1 MLRKKIDDKIQ
12 ILLKNCISQNERAMF
27 LIIGDKSRDQI
38 SNLHNFYSKLNP
50 GKKLNILWCYKN
62 ELGFSNHARKKMK
75 KIKKQMNKGVFEL
88 NDENAFDLFISTADI
103 KFCYYHDT
111 QRILGTTYG
120 MLILQDFEAITP
132 NLLCRTIE
140 TVQGGGIIIFLLS
153 NMTSLKQLYTLSMD
167 VHARY
172 RTENNKDIE
181 PRFNE
186 RFILS
191 LTSCQNCL
199 VVDDELNLLPI
210 TNSMKNM
217 VSLENKIDENEENVF
232 ISKREKELND
242 LKKSLLN
249 KNPIGPLLNL
259 CKTVDQAKA
268 IMCLID
274 IISEK
279 NNKNTVSLTSGRGRG
294 KSSSMGL
301 AVASAIVYGYS
312 NIIITAPS
320 PENLKTFFE
329 FLIKGLTELNYVEH
343 KDYVVQEGTGEF
355 KGSIVNI
362 QINKNHKQTIR
373 YIMPTDILIFQMAEL
388 LIIDEAA
395 AIPLNIVKRI
405 MPDCL
410 TFMASTIQGYE
421 GTGRSLSI
429 KLIDDLRNKQSVS
442 GSRILKEISLS
453 QAIRYADN
461 DPVELWLNKL
471 LLLDATNAES
481 FEDSMED
488 PSKLELYLVNRDT
501 LFSYHKGSEAFLK
514 KIMSLFVSSHYKN
527 TPNDLQLLS
536 DAPAHKIFV
545 LCKSIDKQRK
555 SKGLPDVYC
564 AIQVCEEGGIS
575 KDVILTNNKRGLK
588 PSGDL
593 IPWTISDHYQDQEFA
608 HMTSIRIVRIV
619 CHPDCQRMG
628 YGTKALQLLSNYY
641 EGKFIKIDIDEEEE
655 DEEENKDNKEKE
667 GKKKLKPLLSKL
679 EDVKPPFIY
688 YLGTSFGLTDNLF
701 NFWNKNGYKPLYIA
715 MNSNTI
721 TGEHSCIMIKPLNE
735 GNIKTLTDINLDENN
750 DKKNIKWFQPFSI
763 DFKHRLTSL
772 LSFNF
777 NKLNIKLCL
786 SILDPP
792 ITTSTATEK
801 DEDDDDLHQKSM
813 KKDEI
818 ELFLTKFDFK
828 RMELYSRN
836 MTNYNMIIDLIPI
849 IAHLYFNKKIFVSLS
864 YIQAG
869 VLLGVG
875 LQRKSFD
882 GIAEEFNIET
892 NQLLAM
898 FNKMVKKFVT
908 YIKNIYNKD
917 IEMEEEEQNKK
928 NKEVLKTKRKE
939 YSGNILKEMQKEL
952 KGEGD
957 KINEKN
963 KETRKKYMEEKLKKM
978 EKNEIMNKKRKRDNK
993 KEKNEEDSE
1002 KDSDEDKN
1010 KDKNK
1015 NKEED
1020 SEDDDD

>member
-1 MLRKKIDDKIQ
+1 MIRKKIDDKIQ
-12 ILLKNCISQNERAMF
+12 ILLKNSISKNERSMF
-27 LIIGDKSRDQI
+27 LIIGDKGRDQI
-38 SNLHNFYSKLNP
+38 SNLHNFYSKINP

-103 KFCYYHDT
+103 KFCYYHET
-111 QRILGTTYG
+111 QRILGTTFG

-140 TVQGGGIIIFLLS
+140 TVQGGGVIIFLLS

-167 VHARY
+167 VHDRY
-172 RTENNKDIE
+172 RTEKNKDIE

-191 LTSCQNCL
+191 LTSCKNVL
-199 VVDDELNLLPI
+199 AVDDELNLLPI
-210 TNSMKNM
+210 TNNMKNM
-217 VSLENKIDENEENVF
+217 VIEEKAIDESEENIF

-242 LKKSLLN
+242 LKKSLQN

-268 IMCLID
+268 IMCLVD

-279 NNKNTVSLTSGRGRG
+279 NPKNTVSLTSGRGRG

-301 AVASAIVYGYS
+301 GVAGAVVYGYS

-329 FLIKGLTELNYVEH
+329 FLIKGLNALNYTEH
-343 KDYVVQEGTGEF
+343 KDYIIQEGTGDF
-355 KGSIVNI
+355 KGSII
-362 QINKNHKQTIR
+362 SIDIIKDHKQTIK
-373 YIMPTDILIFQMAEL
+373 YILPTDILLFQLAEL

-405 MPDCL
+405 LPDCV

-429 KLIDDLRNKQSVS
+429 KLIDEMRNNQKMS

-461 DPVELWLNKL
+461 DPIELWLNKL
-471 LLLDATNAES
+471 LILDATSAES
-481 FEDSMED
+481 FEDSLED
-488 PSKLELYLVNRDT
+488 PSKLELYMVNRDT

-527 TPNDLQLLS
+527 SPNDLQLLS
-536 DAPAHKIFV
+536 DAPSHKIFV
-545 LCKSIDKQRK
+545 LCKALDKQK
-555 SKGLPDVYC
+555 KAKGLPDIYC

-593 IPWTISDHYQDQEFA
+593 IPWTISEHYQDQEFA
-608 HMTSIRIVRIV
+608 HMTSIRIVRIA

-628 YGTKALQLLSNYY
+628 YGSKALELLSHYY
-641 EGKFIKIDIDEEEE
+641 EGKFIKLEDNEEIEESGDE
-655 DEEENKDNKEKE
+655 KEKT

-679 EDVKPPFIY
+679 EDIKPPFIY
-688 YLGTSFGLTDNLF
+688 YLGTSFGLTNTLY
-701 NFWNKNGYKPLYIA
+701 NFWQKNGYKPLYIA
-715 MNSNTI
+715 MNSNSI
-721 TGEHSCIMIKPLNE
+721 TGEHSCIMIKPINE
-735 GNIKTLTDINLDENN
+735 GNIKLLTEDINTNN
-750 DKKNIKWFQPFSI
+750 NNQKIKWFIPFSV

-786 SILDPP
+786 SILEPH
-792 ITTSTATEK
+792 ITTSTAN
-801 DEDDDDLHQKSM
+801 DDDNGNEDDIAGNKKDM
-813 KKDEI
+813 KKSEI

-836 MTNYNMIIDLIPI
+836 MTNYNMIIDLIPT
-849 IAHLYFNKKIFVSLS
+849 IANLYFNKKIYVPLS

-882 GIAEEFNIET
+882 EIVQEFNIEI

-898 FNKMVKKFVT
+898 FNKMVKKFVN
-908 YIKNIYNKD
+908 YIKNVYQKD
-917 IEMEEEEQNKK
+917 IEMEEEKDYAE
-928 NKEVLKTKRKE
+928 NKEILKTKNEFGK
-939 YSGNILKEMQKEL
+939 NILKEMQKEL

-957 KINEKN
+957 KIIEKDR
-963 KETRKKYMEEKLKKM
+963 ETKKKYMEEKLKKM
-978 EKNEIMNKKRKRDNK
+978 EQKQELTKKKRKREKTKEKENNDDK
-993 KEKNEEDSE
+993 KEKE
-1002 KDSDEDKN
+1002 KDSESGMSD
-1010 KDKNK
+1010 
-1015 NKEED
+1015 
-1020 SEDDDD
+1020 

>member
-1 MLRKKIDDKIQ
+1 MIRKKIDDKIQ
-12 ILLKNCISQNERAMF
+12 ILLKNSISKNERSMF
-27 LIIGDKSRDQI
+27 LIIGDKGRDQI
-38 SNLHNFYSKLNP
+38 SNLHNFYSQINP
-50 GKKLNILWCYKN
+50 GKKLNILWCYKS

-103 KFCYYHDT
+103 KFCYYNET
-111 QRILGTTYG
+111 QRILGTTFG

-140 TVQGGGIIIFLLS
+140 TVQGGGVIIFLLS

-167 VHARY
+167 VHDRY
-172 RTENNKDIE
+172 RTEKNKDIE

-191 LTSCQNCL
+191 LTSCTNVL
-199 VVDDELNLLPI
+199 AVDDELNLLPI
-210 TNSMKNM
+210 TDNMKNM
-217 VSLENKIDENEENVF
+217 SIQEKTIDEEEENIF

-242 LKKSLLN
+242 LKKTLQS

-268 IMCLID
+268 IMLLID

-279 NNKNTVSLTSGRGRG
+279 NPKNTVSLTSGRGRG

-301 AVASAIVYGYS
+301 AVAGGVVYGYS

-329 FLIKGLTELNYVEH
+329 FLIKGLNVLNYVEH
-343 KDYVVQEGTGEF
+343 KDYTIQEGTGEF
-355 KGSIVNI
+355 KGSII
-362 QINKNHKQTIR
+362 SIDINKNHKQTIR
-373 YIMPTDILIFQMAEL
+373 YILPTDILLFQLAEL

-405 MPDCL
+405 LPDCV

-429 KLIDDLRNKQSVS
+429 KLIDEMRNNQKMS
-442 GSRILKEISLS
+442 GSRILKEISLN

-461 DPVELWLNKL
+461 DPIELWLNKL
-471 LLLDATNAES
+471 LILDATSAES

-527 TPNDLQLLS
+527 SPNDLQLLS
-536 DAPAHKIFV
+536 DAPSHKIFV
-545 LCKSIDKQRK
+545 LCKSLDKQK
-555 SKGLPDVYC
+555 KAKGLPDIYC

-608 HMTSIRIVRIV
+608 KMTSIRVVRIA

-628 YGTKALQLLSNYY
+628 YGSKALELLSQYY
-641 EGKFIKIDIDEEEE
+641 EGKFFKLDE
-655 DEEENKDNKEKE
+655 DEEMEESNEEKK

-679 EDVKPPFIY
+679 EDIKPPFIY
-688 YLGTSFGLTDNLF
+688 YLGTSFGLTNNLY
-701 NFWNKNGYKPLYIA
+701 NFWQKNGYKPLYIA
-715 MNSNTI
+715 MNSNSI

-735 GNIKTLTDINLDENN
+735 GNIKLLTEDISNN
-750 DKKNIKWFQPFSI
+750 NNQRIKWFNPFSV

-786 SILDPP
+786 SLLEPP
-792 ITTSTATEK
+792 ITTSTANDK
-801 DEDDDDLHQKSM
+801 DDNDNDDDNSENKKDM
-813 KKDEI
+813 KKNEI

-849 IAHLYFNKKIFVSLS
+849 IANLYFNKKIFVPLS

-875 LQRKSFD
+875 LQRKNFD
-882 GIAEEFNIET
+882 EIVQEFNIEIS
-892 NQLLAM
+892 QLLAM

-908 YIKNIYNKD
+908 YIKNIYQKD
-917 IEMEEEEQNKK
+917 IEMEEEKDNEK
-928 NKEVLKTKRKE
+928 NKEILKTKKNE
-939 YSGNILKEMQKEL
+939 FSGNILKEMQKEL

-957 KINEKN
+957 KIIEKDR
-963 KETRKKYMEEKLKKM
+963 ETRKKYMEEKLKKM
-978 EKNEIMNKKRKRDNK
+978 EKKEEMTKKKRKREK
-993 KEKNEEDSE
+993 TKNED
-1002 KDSDEDKN
+1002 DNDK
-1010 KDKNK
+1010 
-1015 NKEED
+1015 
-1020 SEDDDD
+1020 EDDKSD

>member
-1 MLRKKIDDKIQ
+1 MIRKKIDDKIQ
-12 ILLKNCISQNERAMF
+12 ILLKNSISKNERSMF
-27 LIIGDKSRDQI
+27 LIIGDKGRDQI
-38 SNLHNFYSKLNP
+38 SNLHNFYSQINP
-50 GKKLNILWCYKN
+50 GKKLNILWCYKS

-103 KFCYYHDT
+103 KFCYYNET
-111 QRILGTTYG
+111 QRILGSTFG

-140 TVQGGGIIIFLLS
+140 TVQGGGVIIFLLS

-167 VHARY
+167 VHDRY
-172 RTENNKDIE
+172 RTEKNKDIE

-191 LTSCQNCL
+191 LTSCTNVL
-199 VVDDELNLLPI
+199 AVDDELNLLPI
-210 TNSMKNM
+210 TDNMKNM
-217 VSLENKIDENEENVF
+217 SIQEKTIDEEEENIF

-242 LKKSLLN
+242 LKKTLQS

-268 IMCLID
+268 IMLLID

-279 NNKNTVSLTSGRGRG
+279 NPKNTVSLTSGRGRG

-301 AVASAIVYGYS
+301 AVAGGVVYGYS

-329 FLIKGLTELNYVEH
+329 FLIKGLNVLNYVEH
-343 KDYVVQEGTGEF
+343 KDYTIQEGTGEF
-355 KGSIVNI
+355 KGSII
-362 QINKNHKQTIR
+362 SIDIIKNHKQTIR
-373 YIMPTDILIFQMAEL
+373 YILPTDILLFQLAEL

-395 AIPLNIVKRI
+395 AIPLNIVKKI
-405 MPDCL
+405 LPDCV

-429 KLIDDLRNKQSVS
+429 KLIDEMRNNQKMS
-442 GSRILKEISLS
+442 GSRILKEISLN

-461 DPVELWLNKL
+461 DPIELWLNKL
-471 LLLDATNAES
+471 LILDATSAES

-527 TPNDLQLLS
+527 SPNDLQLLS
-536 DAPAHKIFV
+536 DAPSHKIFV
-545 LCKSIDKQRK
+545 LCKSLDKQK
-555 SKGLPDVYC
+555 KAKGLPDIYC

-608 HMTSIRIVRIV
+608 KMTSIRVVRIA

-628 YGTKALQLLSNYY
+628 YGSKALELLSQYY
-641 EGKFIKIDIDEEEE
+641 EGKFFKLDE
-655 DEEENKDNKEKE
+655 DEEMEESNEEKK

-679 EDVKPPFIY
+679 EDIKPPFIY
-688 YLGTSFGLTDNLF
+688 YLGTSFGLTNNLY
-701 NFWNKNGYKPLYIA
+701 NFWHKNGYKPLYIA
-715 MNSNTI
+715 MNSNSI

-735 GNIKTLTDINLDENN
+735 GNIKLLTEDISNN
-750 DKKNIKWFQPFSI
+750 NNQKIKWFNPFSV

-786 SILDPP
+786 SLLEPP
-792 ITTSTATEK
+792 ITTSTANDK
-801 DEDDDDLHQKSM
+801 DDNDNDDDNSENKKDM
-813 KKDEI
+813 KKNEI

-849 IAHLYFNKKIFVSLS
+849 IANLYFNKKIFVPLS

-875 LQRKSFD
+875 LQRKNFD
-882 GIAEEFNIET
+882 EIVQEFNIEIK
-892 NQLLAM
+892 QLLAM

-908 YIKNIYNKD
+908 YIKNIYQKD
-917 IEMEEEEQNKK
+917 IEMEEEKDNEK
-928 NKEVLKTKRKE
+928 NKEILKTKKNE
-939 YSGNILKEMQKEL
+939 FSGNILKEMQKEL

-957 KINEKN
+957 KIIEKDR
-963 KETRKKYMEEKLKKM
+963 ETRKKYMEEKLKKM
-978 EKNEIMNKKRKRDNK
+978 EKKEEMTKKKRKREK
-993 KEKNEEDSE
+993 TKNED
-1002 KDSDEDKN
+1002 DNDK
-1010 KDKNK
+1010 
-1015 NKEED
+1015 
-1020 SEDDDD
+1020 EDDKSD

>member
-1 MLRKKIDDKIQ
+1 MIRKKIDDKIQ
-12 ILLKNCISQNERAMF
+12 ILLKNSISKNERSMF
-27 LIIGDKSRDQI
+27 LIIGDKGRDQI
-38 SNLHNFYSKLNP
+38 SNLHNFYSQINP

-103 KFCYYHDT
+103 KFCYYHET
-111 QRILGTTYG
+111 QRILGTTFG

-140 TVQGGGIIIFLLS
+140 TVQGGGVIIFLLS

-167 VHARY
+167 VHDRY
-172 RTENNKDIE
+172 RTEKNKDIE

-191 LTSCQNCL
+191 LTSCKNVL
-199 VVDDELNLLPI
+199 AVDDELNLLPI
-210 TNSMKNM
+210 TNNMKNM
-217 VSLENKIDENEENVF
+217 VIEEKAIDESEENIF

-242 LKKSLLN
+242 LKKSLQN
-249 KNPIGPLLNL
+249 KNPIGSLLNL

-268 IMCLID
+268 IMCLVD

-279 NNKNTVSLTSGRGRG
+279 NPKNTVSLTSGRGRG

-301 AVASAIVYGYS
+301 GVAGAVVYGYS

-329 FLIKGLTELNYVEH
+329 FLIKGLNALNYTEH
-343 KDYVVQEGTGEF
+343 KDYIIQEGTGDF
-355 KGSIVNI
+355 KGSII
-362 QINKNHKQTIR
+362 SIDIIKDHKQTIK
-373 YIMPTDILIFQMAEL
+373 YILPTDILLFQLAEL

-405 MPDCL
+405 LPDCV

-429 KLIDDLRNKQSVS
+429 KLIDEMRNNQKMS

-461 DPVELWLNKL
+461 DPIELWLNKL
-471 LLLDATNAES
+471 LILDATSAES
-481 FEDSMED
+481 FEDSLED
-488 PSKLELYLVNRDT
+488 PSKLELYMVNRDT

-527 TPNDLQLLS
+527 SPNDLQLLS
-536 DAPAHKIFV
+536 DAPSHKIFV
-545 LCKSIDKQRK
+545 LCKALDKQK
-555 SKGLPDVYC
+555 KAKGLPDIYC

-593 IPWTISDHYQDQEFA
+593 IPWTISEHYQDQEFA
-608 HMTSIRIVRIV
+608 HMTSIRIVRIA

-628 YGTKALQLLSNYY
+628 YGSKALELLSHYY
-641 EGKFIKIDIDEEEE
+641 EGKFIKLDDDEEIEE
-655 DEEENKDNKEKE
+655 SGDEKEKT

-679 EDVKPPFIY
+679 EDIKPPFIY
-688 YLGTSFGLTDNLF
+688 YLGTSFGLTNTLY
-701 NFWNKNGYKPLYIA
+701 NFWQKNGYKPLYIA
-715 MNSNTI
+715 MNSNSI
-721 TGEHSCIMIKPLNE
+721 TGEHSCIMIKPINE
-735 GNIKTLTDINLDENN
+735 GNIKLLTEDINTNN
-750 DKKNIKWFQPFSI
+750 NNQKIKWFIPFSV

-786 SILDPP
+786 SILEPH
-792 ITTSTATEK
+792 ITTSTAN
-801 DEDDDDLHQKSM
+801 DDDNGNEDDIAGNKKDM
-813 KKDEI
+813 KKSEI

-836 MTNYNMIIDLIPI
+836 MTNYNMIIDLIPT
-849 IAHLYFNKKIFVSLS
+849 IANLYFNKKIYVPLS

-882 GIAEEFNIET
+882 EIVQEFNIEI

-898 FNKMVKKFVT
+898 FNKMVKKFVN
-908 YIKNIYNKD
+908 YIKNIYQKD
-917 IEMEEEEQNKK
+917 IEMEEEKDYAE
-928 NKEVLKTKRKE
+928 NKEILKTKNEFGK
-939 YSGNILKEMQKEL
+939 NILKEMQKEL

-957 KINEKN
+957 KIIEKDR
-963 KETRKKYMEEKLKKM
+963 ETKKKYMEEKLKKM
-978 EKNEIMNKKRKRDNK
+978 EQKQELTKKKRKREKTQEKENNDDK
-993 KEKNEEDSE
+993 KEKE
-1002 KDSDEDKN
+1002 KDSESGMSD
-1010 KDKNK
+1010 
-1015 NKEED
+1015 
-1020 SEDDDD
+1020 

>member
-1 MLRKKIDDKIQ
+1 MIRKKIDDKIQ
-12 ILLKNCISQNERAMF
+12 ILFKNSISRNERSMF
-27 LIIGDKSRDQI
+27 LIIGDKGRDQV
-38 SNLHNFYSKLNP
+38 SNLHNFYSQLNP

-88 NDENAFDLFISTADI
+88 NDDNAFDLFISTADI
-103 KFCYYHDT
+103 KFCYYHET
-111 QRILGTTYG
+111 QRILGTTFG

-140 TVQGGGIIIFLLS
+140 TVQGGGVIIFLLS

-167 VHARY
+167 VHDRY
-172 RTENNKDIE
+172 RTEKNKDIE

-191 LTSCQNCL
+191 LTSCKNVL
-199 VVDDELNLLPI
+199 AVDDELNLLPI
-210 TNSMKNM
+210 TNNMKNM
-217 VSLENKIDENEENVF
+217 VIEEKAIDESEENIF

-242 LKKSLLN
+242 LKKSLQN

-268 IMCLID
+268 IMCLVD

-279 NNKNTVSLTSGRGRG
+279 NPKNTVSLTSGRGRG

-301 AVASAIVYGYS
+301 GVAGAVVYGYS

-329 FLIKGLTELNYVEH
+329 FLIKGLNALNYTEH
-343 KDYVVQEGTGEF
+343 KDYIIQEGTGDF
-355 KGSIVNI
+355 KGSII
-362 QINKNHKQTIR
+362 SIDIIKDHKQTIK
-373 YIMPTDILIFQMAEL
+373 YILPTDILLFQLAEL

-405 MPDCL
+405 LPDCV

-429 KLIDDLRNKQSVS
+429 KLIDEMRNNQKMS

-461 DPVELWLNKL
+461 DPIELWLNKL
-471 LLLDATNAES
+471 LILDATSAES
-481 FEDSMED
+481 FEDSLED
-488 PSKLELYLVNRDT
+488 PSKLELYMVNRDT

-527 TPNDLQLLS
+527 SPNDLQLLS
-536 DAPAHKIFV
+536 DAPSHKIFV
-545 LCKSIDKQRK
+545 LCKALDKQK
-555 SKGLPDVYC
+555 KAKGLPDIYC

-593 IPWTISDHYQDQEFA
+593 IPWTISEHYQDQEFA
-608 HMTSIRIVRIV
+608 HMTSIRIVRIA

-628 YGTKALQLLSNYY
+628 YGSKALELLSHYY
-641 EGKFIKIDIDEEEE
+641 EGKFIKLEDNEEIEESGDE
-655 DEEENKDNKEKE
+655 KEKT

-679 EDVKPPFIY
+679 EDIKPPFIY
-688 YLGTSFGLTDNLF
+688 YLGTSFGLTNTLY
-701 NFWNKNGYKPLYIA
+701 NFWQKNGYKPLYIA
-715 MNSNTI
+715 MNSNSI
-721 TGEHSCIMIKPLNE
+721 TGEHSCIMIKPINE
-735 GNIKTLTDINLDENN
+735 GNIKLLTEDINTNN
-750 DKKNIKWFQPFSI
+750 NNQKIKWFIPFSV

-786 SILDPP
+786 SILEPH
-792 ITTSTATEK
+792 ITTSTAN
-801 DEDDDDLHQKSM
+801 DDDNGNEDDIAGNKKDM
-813 KKDEI
+813 KKSEI

-836 MTNYNMIIDLIPI
+836 MTNYNMIIDLIPT
-849 IAHLYFNKKIFVSLS
+849 IANLYFNKKIYVPLS

-882 GIAEEFNIET
+882 EIVQEFNIEI

-898 FNKMVKKFVT
+898 FNKMVKKFVN
-908 YIKNIYNKD
+908 YIKNIYQKD
-917 IEMEEEEQNKK
+917 IEMEEEKDYAE
-928 NKEVLKTKRKE
+928 NKEILKTKNEFGK
-939 YSGNILKEMQKEL
+939 NILKEMQKEL

-957 KINEKN
+957 KIIEKDR
-963 KETRKKYMEEKLKKM
+963 ETKKKYMEEKLKKM
-978 EKNEIMNKKRKRDNK
+978 EQKQELTKKKRKREKTKEKENNDDK
-993 KEKNEEDSE
+993 KEKE
-1002 KDSDEDKN
+1002 KDSESGMSD
-1010 KDKNK
+1010 
-1015 NKEED
+1015 
-1020 SEDDDD
+1020 

>member
-1 MLRKKIDDKIQ
+1 MIRKKIDDKIQ
-12 ILLKNCISQNERAMF
+12 ILLKNSISKNERSMF
-27 LIIGDKSRDQI
+27 LIIGDKGRDQI
-38 SNLHNFYSKLNP
+38 SNLHNFYSQINP

-103 KFCYYHDT
+103 KFCYYHET
-111 QRILGTTYG
+111 QRILGTTFG

-140 TVQGGGIIIFLLS
+140 TVQGGGVIIFLLS

-167 VHARY
+167 VHDRY
-172 RTENNKDIE
+172 RTEKNKDIE

-191 LTSCQNCL
+191 LTSCKNVL
-199 VVDDELNLLPI
+199 AVDDELNLLPI
-210 TNSMKNM
+210 TNNMKNM
-217 VSLENKIDENEENVF
+217 VIEEKAIDESEENIF

-242 LKKSLLN
+242 LKKSLQN

-268 IMCLID
+268 IMCLVD

-279 NNKNTVSLTSGRGRG
+279 NPKNTVSLTSGRGRG

-301 AVASAIVYGYS
+301 GVAGAVVYGYS

-329 FLIKGLTELNYVEH
+329 FLIKGLNALNYTEH
-343 KDYVVQEGTGEF
+343 KDYIIQEGTGDF
-355 KGSIVNI
+355 KGSII
-362 QINKNHKQTIR
+362 SIDIIKDHKQTIK
-373 YIMPTDILIFQMAEL
+373 YILPTDILLFQLAEL

-405 MPDCL
+405 LPDCV

-429 KLIDDLRNKQSVS
+429 KLIDEMRNNQKMS

-461 DPVELWLNKL
+461 DPIELWLNKL
-471 LLLDATNAES
+471 LILDATSAES
-481 FEDSMED
+481 FEDSLED
-488 PSKLELYLVNRDT
+488 PSKLELYMVNRDT

-527 TPNDLQLLS
+527 SPNDLQLLS
-536 DAPAHKIFV
+536 DAPSHKIFV
-545 LCKSIDKQRK
+545 LCKALDKQK
-555 SKGLPDVYC
+555 KAKGLPDIYC

-593 IPWTISDHYQDQEFA
+593 IPWTISEHYQDQEFA
-608 HMTSIRIVRIV
+608 HMTSIRIVRIA

-628 YGTKALQLLSNYY
+628 YGSKALELLSHYY
-641 EGKFIKIDIDEEEE
+641 EGKFIKLDDDEEIEE
-655 DEEENKDNKEKE
+655 SGDEKEKT

-679 EDVKPPFIY
+679 EDIKPPFIY
-688 YLGTSFGLTDNLF
+688 YLGTSFGLTNTLY
-701 NFWNKNGYKPLYIA
+701 NFWQKNGYKPLYIA
-715 MNSNTI
+715 MNSNSI
-721 TGEHSCIMIKPLNE
+721 TGEHSCIMMKPLNE
-735 GNIKTLTDINLDENN
+735 GNIKLLTEDINTNN
-750 DKKNIKWFQPFSI
+750 INQKIKWFIPFSV

-786 SILDPP
+786 SILEPH
-792 ITTSTATEK
+792 ITTSTAN
-801 DEDDDDLHQKSM
+801 DDDNGNEDDIAGNKKDM
-813 KKDEI
+813 KKSEI

-836 MTNYNMIIDLIPI
+836 MTNYNMIIDLIPT
-849 IAHLYFNKKIFVSLS
+849 IANLYFNKKIYVPLS

-882 GIAEEFNIET
+882 EIVQEFNIEI

-898 FNKMVKKFVT
+898 FNKMVKKFVN
-908 YIKNIYNKD
+908 YIKNVYQKD
-917 IEMEEEEQNKK
+917 IEMEEEKDYAE
-928 NKEVLKTKRKE
+928 NKEILKTKNEFGK
-939 YSGNILKEMQKEL
+939 NILKEMQKEL

-957 KINEKN
+957 KIIEKDR
-963 KETRKKYMEEKLKKM
+963 ETKKKYMEEKLKKM
-978 EKNEIMNKKRKRDNK
+978 EQKQELTKKKRKREKTKEKENNDDK
-993 KEKNEEDSE
+993 KEKE
-1002 KDSDEDKN
+1002 KDSESDMSD
-1010 KDKNK
+1010 
-1015 NKEED
+1015 
-1020 SEDDDD
+1020 

>member
-1 MLRKKIDDKIQ
+1 MIRKKIDDKIQ
-12 ILLKNCISQNERAMF
+12 ILLKNCISRNERAMF
-27 LIIGDKSRDQI
+27 LIIGDKGRDQI

-62 ELGFSNHARKKMK
+62 ELAFSNHARKKMR

-103 KFCYYHDT
+103 KFCYYHET
-111 QRILGTTYG
+111 QRILGTTFG

-140 TVQGGGIIIFLLS
+140 TVQGGGIIVFLLS

-217 VSLENKIDENEENVF
+217 VSLEKNIDEKEENVF
-232 ISKREKELND
+232 ITEREKELND

-259 CKTVDQAKA
+259 CKTVDQAKS

-274 IISEK
+274 TISEK
-279 NNKNTVSLTSGRGRG
+279 NNKNTVSITSGRGRG

-301 AVASAIVYGYS
+301 AVASSIVYGYS
-312 NIIITAPS
+312 NIIVTAPS

-329 FLIKGLTELNYVEH
+329 FLIKGLNELNFVEH
-343 KDYVVQEGTGEF
+343 KDYIIQEGTGEF

-362 QINKNHKQTIR
+362 QINRNHKQTIR
-373 YIMPTDILIFQMAEL
+373 YILPTDILIFQMAEL

-429 KLIDDLRNKQSVS
+429 KLIDDLRSKQSMS
-442 GSRILKEISLS
+442 GSRILKEISLT

-471 LLLDATNAES
+471 LLLDATNADS
-481 FEDSMED
+481 FEDSLED
-488 PSKLELYLVNRDT
+488 PNKLELYLVNRDT

-608 HMTSIRIVRIV
+608 HMTSIRVVRIA

-628 YGTKALQLLSNYY
+628 YGTKALQLLSQYY
-641 EGKFIKIDIDEEEE
+641 EGKFIKIDADEN
-655 DEEENKDNKEKE
+655 EENEDNNKDKEKE

-679 EDVKPPFIY
+679 EDIKPPFIY
-688 YLGTSFGLTDNLF
+688 YLGTSFGLTNNLY

-735 GNIKTLTDINLDENN
+735 GNIKTLTEINLDEEENN
-750 DKKNIKWFQPFSI
+750 KKNIKWFIPFST

-792 ITTSTATEK
+792 ITTSTAVEK
-801 DEDDDDLHQKSM
+801 NENEENQSVEKSM
-813 KKDEI
+813 NKSEI
-818 ELFLTKFDFK
+818 ELFITKFDFK

-882 GIAEEFNIET
+882 NIAEEFNIES

-898 FNKMVKKFVT
+898 FNKMVKKFVS
-908 YIKNIYNKD
+908 YIKNIYQKN
-917 IEMEEEEQNKK
+917 IEIEDEEQNKK
-928 NKEVLKTKRKE
+928 NKEVLKTKQNE
-939 YSGNILKEMQKEL
+939 YNGNILKEMQKEL

-957 KINEKN
+957 KIIKKD
-963 KETRKKYMEEKLKKM
+963 KETKKKYMEEKLKKL
-978 EKNEIMNKKRKRDNK
+978 EKMEIMNKKRKRDKK
-993 KEKNEEDSE
+993 KEEKESESEED
-1002 KDSDEDKN
+1002 DKN
-1010 KDKNK
+1010 KDD
-1015 NKEED
+1015 E
-1020 SEDDDD
+1020 SED

>member
-1 MLRKKIDDKIQ
+1 MIRKKIDDKIQ
-12 ILLKNCISQNERAMF
+12 ILLKNSISKNERSMF
-27 LIIGDKSRDQI
+27 LIIGDKGRDQI
-38 SNLHNFYSKLNP
+38 SNLHNFYSQINP
-50 GKKLNILWCYKN
+50 GKKLNILWCYKS

-103 KFCYYHDT
+103 KFCYYNET
-111 QRILGTTYG
+111 QRILGSTFG

-140 TVQGGGIIIFLLS
+140 TVQGGGVIIFLLS

-167 VHARY
+167 VHDRY
-172 RTENNKDIE
+172 RTEKNKDIE

-191 LTSCQNCL
+191 LTSCTNVL
-199 VVDDELNLLPI
+199 AVDDELNLLPI
-210 TNSMKNM
+210 TDNMKNM
-217 VSLENKIDENEENVF
+217 SIQEKTIDEEEENIF

-242 LKKSLLN
+242 LKKTLQS

-268 IMCLID
+268 IMLLID

-279 NNKNTVSLTSGRGRG
+279 NPKNTVSLTSGRGRG

-301 AVASAIVYGYS
+301 AVAGGVVYGYS

-329 FLIKGLTELNYVEH
+329 FLIKGLNVLNYVEH
-343 KDYVVQEGTGEF
+343 KDYTIQEGTGEF
-355 KGSIVNI
+355 KGSII
-362 QINKNHKQTIR
+362 SIDIIKNHKQTIR
-373 YIMPTDILIFQMAEL
+373 YILPTDILLFQLAEL

-405 MPDCL
+405 LPDCV

-429 KLIDDLRNKQSVS
+429 KLIDEMRNNQKMS
-442 GSRILKEISLS
+442 GSRILKEISLN

-461 DPVELWLNKL
+461 DPIELWLNKL
-471 LLLDATNAES
+471 LILDATSAES

-527 TPNDLQLLS
+527 SPNDLQLLS
-536 DAPAHKIFV
+536 DAPSHKIFV
-545 LCKSIDKQRK
+545 LCKSLDKQK
-555 SKGLPDVYC
+555 KAKGLPDIYC

-608 HMTSIRIVRIV
+608 KMTSIRVVRIA

-628 YGTKALQLLSNYY
+628 YGSKALELLSQYY
-641 EGKFIKIDIDEEEE
+641 EGKFFKLDE
-655 DEEENKDNKEKE
+655 DEEMEESNEEKK

-679 EDVKPPFIY
+679 EDIKPPFIY
-688 YLGTSFGLTDNLF
+688 YLGTSFGLTNNLY
-701 NFWNKNGYKPLYIA
+701 NFWQKNGYKPLYIA
-715 MNSNTI
+715 MNSNSI

-735 GNIKTLTDINLDENN
+735 GNIKLLTEDISNN
-750 DKKNIKWFQPFSI
+750 NNQRIKWFNPFSA

-786 SILDPP
+786 SLLEPP
-792 ITTSTATEK
+792 ITTSTANDK
-801 DEDDDDLHQKSM
+801 DDNDNDDDNSENKKIM
-813 KKDEI
+813 KKNEI

-849 IAHLYFNKKIFVSLS
+849 IANLYFNKKIFVPLS

-875 LQRKSFD
+875 LQRKNFD
-882 GIAEEFNIET
+882 EIVQEFNIEIS
-892 NQLLAM
+892 QLLAM

-908 YIKNIYNKD
+908 YIKNIYQKD
-917 IEMEEEEQNKK
+917 IEMEEEKDNEK
-928 NKEVLKTKRKE
+928 NKEILKTKKNE
-939 YSGNILKEMQKEL
+939 FSGNILKEMQKEL

-957 KINEKN
+957 KIIEKDR
-963 KETRKKYMEEKLKKM
+963 ETRKKYMEEKLKK
-978 EKNEIMNKKRKRDNK
+978 NGKKRRND
-993 KEKNEEDSE
+993 
-1002 KDSDEDKN
+1002 
-1010 KDKNK
+1010 
-1015 NKEED
+1015 
-1020 SEDDDD
+1020 

>member
-1 MLRKKIDDKIQ
+1 
-12 ILLKNCISQNERAMF
+12 
-27 LIIGDKSRDQI
+27 
-38 SNLHNFYSKLNP
+38 
-50 GKKLNILWCYKN
+50 
-62 ELGFSNHARKKMK
+62 
-75 KIKKQMNKGVFEL
+75 
-88 NDENAFDLFISTADI
+88 
-103 KFCYYHDT
+103 
-111 QRILGTTYG
+111 
-120 MLILQDFEAITP
+120 
-132 NLLCRTIE
+132 
-140 TVQGGGIIIFLLS
+140 
-153 NMTSLKQLYTLSMD
+153 MD
-167 VHARY
+167 VHDRY
-172 RTENNKDIE
+172 RTEKNKDIE

-191 LTSCQNCL
+191 LTSCKNVL
-199 VVDDELNLLPI
+199 AVDDELNLLPI
-210 TNSMKNM
+210 TDNMKNM
-217 VSLENKIDENEENVF
+217 VIQEKTIDEEEENIF

-242 LKKSLLN
+242 LKKSLQT

-268 IMCLID
+268 IMLLID

-279 NNKNTVSLTSGRGRG
+279 NPKNTVSLTSGRGRG

-301 AVASAIVYGYS
+301 AVAGGVVYGYS

-329 FLIKGLTELNYVEH
+329 FLIKGLNVLNYVEH
-343 KDYVVQEGTGEF
+343 KDYIIQEGTGDF
-355 KGSIVNI
+355 KGSII
-362 QINKNHKQTIR
+362 SIDIIKNHKQTIK
-373 YIMPTDILIFQMAEL
+373 YILPTDILLFQLAEL

-405 MPDCL
+405 LPDCV

-429 KLIDDLRNKQSVS
+429 KLIDEMRNNQKMS
-442 GSRILKEISLS
+442 GARILKEISLS

-471 LLLDATNAES
+471 LILDATSAES

-527 TPNDLQLLS
+527 SPNDLQLLS
-536 DAPAHKIFV
+536 DAPSHKIFV
-545 LCKSIDKQRK
+545 LCKSLDKQK
-555 SKGLPDVYC
+555 KAKGLPDIYV

-575 KDVILTNNKRGLK
+575 KDVIISNNKRGLK

-608 HMTSIRIVRIV
+608 KMTSIRVVRIA

-628 YGTKALQLLSNYY
+628 YGSKALDLLSQYY
-641 EGKFIKIDIDEEEE
+641 EGKFFKLDEE
-655 DEEENKDNKEKE
+655 DEEMEESNDEKK

-688 YLGTSFGLTDNLF
+688 YLGTSFGLTNNLY
-701 NFWNKNGYKPLYIA
+701 NFWQKNGYKPLYIA
-715 MNSNTI
+715 MNSNSI

-735 GNIKTLTDINLDENN
+735 GNIKLLTEDVNN
-750 DKKNIKWFQPFSI
+750 TNQKVKWFNPFSV

-786 SILDPP
+786 SLLEPP
-792 ITTSTATEK
+792 ITTSTANDKDDIEN
-801 DEDDDDLHQKSM
+801 DEDNSENKKDM
-813 KKDEI
+813 KKNEI

-849 IAHLYFNKKIFVSLS
+849 IAHLYFNKKIFVPLS

-875 LQRKSFD
+875 LQRKNFD
-882 GIAEEFNIET
+882 EIVQEFNIEI

-898 FNKMVKKFVT
+898 FNKMVKKFVG
-908 YIKNIYNKD
+908 YIKNIYQKD
-917 IEMEEEEQNKK
+917 IEIEEEKDNEK
-928 NKEVLKTKRKE
+928 NKEILKTKKNE
-939 YSGNILKEMQKEL
+939 FGGNILKEMQKEL

-957 KINEKN
+957 KIIEKDR
-963 KETRKKYMEEKLKKM
+963 ETRKKYMEEKLKKM
-978 EKNEIMNKKRKRDNK
+978 EKKEEMTKKKRKR
-993 KEKNEEDSE
+993 EKT
-1002 KDSDEDKN
+1002 KN
-1010 KDKNK
+1010 
-1015 NKEED
+1015 
-1020 SEDDDD
+1020 EDDDIDNDKSD

>member
-1 MLRKKIDDKIQ
+1 MIRKKIDDKIQ
-12 ILLKNCISQNERAMF
+12 ILLKNSISKNERSMF
-27 LIIGDKSRDQI
+27 LIIGDKGRDQI
-38 SNLHNFYSKLNP
+38 SNLHNFYSQINP
-50 GKKLNILWCYKN
+50 GKKLNILWCYKS

-103 KFCYYHDT
+103 KFCYYNET
-111 QRILGTTYG
+111 QRILGSTFG

-140 TVQGGGIIIFLLS
+140 TVQGGGVIIFLLS

-167 VHARY
+167 VHDRY
-172 RTENNKDIE
+172 RTEKNKDIE

-191 LTSCQNCL
+191 LTSCTNVL
-199 VVDDELNLLPI
+199 AVDDELNLLPI
-210 TNSMKNM
+210 TDNMKNM
-217 VSLENKIDENEENVF
+217 SIQEKTIDEEEENIF

-242 LKKSLLN
+242 LKKTLQS

-268 IMCLID
+268 IMLLID

-279 NNKNTVSLTSGRGRG
+279 NPKNTVSLTSGRGRG

-301 AVASAIVYGYS
+301 AVAGGVVYGYS

-329 FLIKGLTELNYVEH
+329 FLIKGLNVLNYVEH
-343 KDYVVQEGTGEF
+343 KDYTIQEGTGEF
-355 KGSIVNI
+355 KGSII
-362 QINKNHKQTIR
+362 SIDIIKNHKQTIR
-373 YIMPTDILIFQMAEL
+373 YILPTDILLFQLAEL

-405 MPDCL
+405 LPDCV

-429 KLIDDLRNKQSVS
+429 KLIDEMRNNQKMS
-442 GSRILKEISLS
+442 GSRILKEISLN

-461 DPVELWLNKL
+461 DPIELWLNKL
-471 LLLDATNAES
+471 LILDATSAES

-527 TPNDLQLLS
+527 SPNDLQLLS
-536 DAPAHKIFV
+536 DAPSHKIFV
-545 LCKSIDKQRK
+545 LCKSLDKQK
-555 SKGLPDVYC
+555 KAKGLPDIYC

-608 HMTSIRIVRIV
+608 KMTSIRVVRIA

-628 YGTKALQLLSNYY
+628 YGSKALELLSQYY
-641 EGKFIKIDIDEEEE
+641 EGKFFKLDE
-655 DEEENKDNKEKE
+655 DEEMEESNEEKK

-679 EDVKPPFIY
+679 EDIKPPFIY
-688 YLGTSFGLTDNLF
+688 YLGTSFGLTNNLY
-701 NFWNKNGYKPLYIA
+701 NFWQKNGYKPLYIA
-715 MNSNTI
+715 MNSNSI

-735 GNIKTLTDINLDENN
+735 GNIKLLTEDISNN
-750 DKKNIKWFQPFSI
+750 NNQRIKWFNPFSV

-786 SILDPP
+786 SLLEPP
-792 ITTSTATEK
+792 ITTSTANDK
-801 DEDDDDLHQKSM
+801 DDNDNDDDNSENKKIM
-813 KKDEI
+813 KKNEI

-849 IAHLYFNKKIFVSLS
+849 IANLYFNKKIFVPLS

-875 LQRKSFD
+875 LQRKNFD
-882 GIAEEFNIET
+882 EIVQEFNIEIK
-892 NQLLAM
+892 QLLAM

-908 YIKNIYNKD
+908 YIKNIYQKD
-917 IEMEEEEQNKK
+917 IEMEEEKDNEK
-928 NKEVLKTKRKE
+928 NKEILKTKKNE
-939 YSGNILKEMQKEL
+939 FSGNILKEMQKEL

-957 KINEKN
+957 KIIEKDR
-963 KETRKKYMEEKLKKM
+963 ETRKKYMEEKLKKM
-978 EKNEIMNKKRKRDNK
+978 EKKEEMTKKKRKREK
-993 KEKNEEDSE
+993 TKNED
-1002 KDSDEDKN
+1002 DNDK
-1010 KDKNK
+1010 
-1015 NKEED
+1015 
-1020 SEDDDD
+1020 EDDKSD

>member
-1 MLRKKIDDKIQ
+1 MIRKKIDDKIQ
-12 ILLKNCISQNERAMF
+12 ILLKNSISKNERSMF
-27 LIIGDKSRDQI
+27 LIIGDKGRDQI
-38 SNLHNFYSKLNP
+38 SNLHNFYSQINP
-50 GKKLNILWCYKN
+50 GKKLNILWCYKS

-103 KFCYYHDT
+103 KFCYYNET
-111 QRILGTTYG
+111 QRILGSTFG

-140 TVQGGGIIIFLLS
+140 TVQGGGVIIFLLS

-167 VHARY
+167 VHDRY
-172 RTENNKDIE
+172 RTEKNKDIE

-191 LTSCQNCL
+191 LTSCTNVL
-199 VVDDELNLLPI
+199 AVDDELNLLPI
-210 TNSMKNM
+210 TDNMKNM
-217 VSLENKIDENEENVF
+217 SIQEKTIDEEEENIF

-242 LKKSLLN
+242 LKKTLQS

-268 IMCLID
+268 IMLLID

-279 NNKNTVSLTSGRGRG
+279 NPKNTVSLTSGRGRG

-301 AVASAIVYGYS
+301 AVAGGVVYGYS

-329 FLIKGLTELNYVEH
+329 FLIKGLNVLNYVEH
-343 KDYVVQEGTGEF
+343 KDYTIQEGTGEF
-355 KGSIVNI
+355 KGSII
-362 QINKNHKQTIR
+362 SIDIIKNHKQTIR
-373 YIMPTDILIFQMAEL
+373 YILPTDILLFQLAEL

-405 MPDCL
+405 LPDCV

-421 GTGRSLSI
+421 GTPI
-429 KLIDDLRNKQSVS
+429 
-442 GSRILKEISLS
+442 
-453 QAIRYADN
+453 
-461 DPVELWLNKL
+461 ELWLNKL
-471 LLLDATNAES
+471 LILDATSAES

-527 TPNDLQLLS
+527 SPNDLQLLS
-536 DAPAHKIFV
+536 DAPSHKIFV
-545 LCKSIDKQRK
+545 LCKSLDKQK
-555 SKGLPDVYC
+555 KAKGLPDIYC

-608 HMTSIRIVRIV
+608 KMTSIRVVRIA

-628 YGTKALQLLSNYY
+628 YGSKALELLSQYY
-641 EGKFIKIDIDEEEE
+641 EGKFFKLDE
-655 DEEENKDNKEKE
+655 DEEMEESNEEKK

-679 EDVKPPFIY
+679 EDIKPPFIY
-688 YLGTSFGLTDNLF
+688 YLGTSFGLTNNLY
-701 NFWNKNGYKPLYIA
+701 NFWQKNGYKPLYIA
-715 MNSNTI
+715 MNSNSI

-735 GNIKTLTDINLDENN
+735 GNIKLLTEDISNN
-750 DKKNIKWFQPFSI
+750 NNQRIKWFNPFSV

-786 SILDPP
+786 SLLEPP
-792 ITTSTATEK
+792 ITTSTANDK
-801 DEDDDDLHQKSM
+801 DDNDNDDDNSENKKIM
-813 KKDEI
+813 KKNEI

-849 IAHLYFNKKIFVSLS
+849 IANLYFNKKIFVPLS

-875 LQRKSFD
+875 LQRKNFD
-882 GIAEEFNIET
+882 EIVQEFNIEIK
-892 NQLLAM
+892 QLLAM

-908 YIKNIYNKD
+908 YIKNIYQKD
-917 IEMEEEEQNKK
+917 IEMEEEKDNEK
-928 NKEVLKTKRKE
+928 NKEILKTKKNE
-939 YSGNILKEMQKEL
+939 FSGNILKEMQKEL

-957 KINEKN
+957 KIIEKDR
-963 KETRKKYMEEKLKKM
+963 ETRKKYMEEKLKKM
-978 EKNEIMNKKRKRDNK
+978 EKKEEMTKKKRKREK
-993 KEKNEEDSE
+993 TKNED
-1002 KDSDEDKN
+1002 DNDK
-1010 KDKNK
+1010 
-1015 NKEED
+1015 
-1020 SEDDDD
+1020 EDDKSD

>member
-1 MLRKKIDDKIQ
+1 MIRKKIDDKIQ
-12 ILLKNCISQNERAMF
+12 ILLKNSISKNERSMF
-27 LIIGDKSRDQI
+27 LIIGDKGRDQI
-38 SNLHNFYSKLNP
+38 SNLHNFYSQINP
-50 GKKLNILWCYKN
+50 GKKLNILWCYKS

-103 KFCYYHDT
+103 KFCYYNET
-111 QRILGTTYG
+111 QRILGSTFG

-140 TVQGGGIIIFLLS
+140 TVQGGGVIIFLLS

-167 VHARY
+167 VHDRY
-172 RTENNKDIE
+172 RTEKNKDIE

-191 LTSCQNCL
+191 LTSCTNVL
-199 VVDDELNLLPI
+199 AVDDELNLLPI
-210 TNSMKNM
+210 TDNMKNM
-217 VSLENKIDENEENVF
+217 SIQEKTIDEEEENIF

-242 LKKSLLN
+242 LKKTLQS

-268 IMCLID
+268 IMLLID

-279 NNKNTVSLTSGRGRG
+279 NPKNTVSLTSGRGRG

-301 AVASAIVYGYS
+301 AVAGGVVYGYS

-329 FLIKGLTELNYVEH
+329 FLIKGLNVLNYVEH
-343 KDYVVQEGTGEF
+343 KDYTIQEGTGEF
-355 KGSIVNI
+355 KGSII
-362 QINKNHKQTIR
+362 SIDIIKNHKQTIR
-373 YIMPTDILIFQMAEL
+373 YILPTDILLFQLAEL

-405 MPDCL
+405 LPDCV

-429 KLIDDLRNKQSVS
+429 KLIDEMRNNQKMS
-442 GSRILKEISLS
+442 GSRILKEISLN

-461 DPVELWLNKL
+461 DPIELWLNKL
-471 LLLDATNAES
+471 LILDATSAES

-527 TPNDLQLLS
+527 SPNDLQLLS
-536 DAPAHKIFV
+536 DAPSHKIFV
-545 LCKSIDKQRK
+545 LCKSLDKQK
-555 SKGLPDVYC
+555 KAKGLPDIYC

-608 HMTSIRIVRIV
+608 KMTSIRVVRIA

-628 YGTKALQLLSNYY
+628 YGSKALELLSQYY
-641 EGKFIKIDIDEEEE
+641 EGKFFKLDE
-655 DEEENKDNKEKE
+655 DEEMEESNEEKK

-679 EDVKPPFIY
+679 EDIKPPFIY
-688 YLGTSFGLTDNLF
+688 YLGTSFGLTNNLY
-701 NFWNKNGYKPLYIA
+701 NFWQKNGYKPLYIA
-715 MNSNTI
+715 MNSNSI

-735 GNIKTLTDINLDENN
+735 GNIKLLTEDISNN
-750 DKKNIKWFQPFSI
+750 NNQKIKWFNPFSV

-786 SILDPP
+786 SLLEPP
-792 ITTSTATEK
+792 ITTSTANDK
-801 DEDDDDLHQKSM
+801 DDNDNDDDNSENKKIM
-813 KKDEI
+813 KKNEI

-849 IAHLYFNKKIFVSLS
+849 IANLYFNKKIFVPLS

-875 LQRKSFD
+875 LQRKNFD
-882 GIAEEFNIET
+882 EIVQEFNIEIS
-892 NQLLAM
+892 QLLAM

-908 YIKNIYNKD
+908 YIKNIYQKD
-917 IEMEEEEQNKK
+917 IEMEEEKDNEK
-928 NKEVLKTKRKE
+928 NKEILKTKKNE
-939 YSGNILKEMQKEL
+939 FSGNILKEMQKEL

-957 KINEKN
+957 KIIEKDR
-963 KETRKKYMEEKLKKM
+963 ETRKKYMEEKLKKM
-978 EKNEIMNKKRKRDNK
+978 EKKEEMTKKKRKREK
-993 KEKNEEDSE
+993 TKNED
-1002 KDSDEDKN
+1002 DNDK
-1010 KDKNK
+1010 
-1015 NKEED
+1015 
-1020 SEDDDD
+1020 EDDKSD

>member
-1 MLRKKIDDKIQ
+1 MIRKKIDDKIQ
-12 ILLKNCISQNERAMF
+12 ILLKNSISKNERSMF
-27 LIIGDKSRDQI
+27 LIIGDKGRDQI
-38 SNLHNFYSKLNP
+38 SNLHNFYSQINP
-50 GKKLNILWCYKN
+50 GKKLNILWCYKS

-103 KFCYYHDT
+103 KFCYYNET
-111 QRILGTTYG
+111 QRILGSTFG

-140 TVQGGGIIIFLLS
+140 TVQGGGVIIFLLS

-167 VHARY
+167 VHDRY
-172 RTENNKDIE
+172 RTEKNKDIE

-191 LTSCQNCL
+191 LTSCTNVL
-199 VVDDELNLLPI
+199 AVDDELNLLPI
-210 TNSMKNM
+210 TDNMKNM
-217 VSLENKIDENEENVF
+217 SIQEKTIDEEEENIF

-242 LKKSLLN
+242 LKKTLQS

-268 IMCLID
+268 IMLLID

-279 NNKNTVSLTSGRGRG
+279 NPKNTVSLTSGRGRG

-301 AVASAIVYGYS
+301 AVAGGVVYGYS

-329 FLIKGLTELNYVEH
+329 FLIKGLNVLNYVEH
-343 KDYVVQEGTGEF
+343 KDYTIQEGTGEF
-355 KGSIVNI
+355 KGSII
-362 QINKNHKQTIR
+362 SIDIIKNHKQTIR
-373 YIMPTDILIFQMAEL
+373 YILPTDILLFQLAEL

-405 MPDCL
+405 LPDCV

-429 KLIDDLRNKQSVS
+429 KLIDEMRNNQKMS
-442 GSRILKEISLS
+442 GSRILKEISLN

-461 DPVELWLNKL
+461 DPIELWLNKL
-471 LLLDATNAES
+471 LILDATSAES

-527 TPNDLQLLS
+527 SPNDLQLLS
-536 DAPAHKIFV
+536 DAPSHKIFV
-545 LCKSIDKQRK
+545 LCKSLDKQK
-555 SKGLPDVYC
+555 KAKGLPDIYC

-608 HMTSIRIVRIV
+608 KMTSIRVVRIA

-628 YGTKALQLLSNYY
+628 YGSKALELLSQYY
-641 EGKFIKIDIDEEEE
+641 EGKFFKLDE
-655 DEEENKDNKEKE
+655 DEEMEESNEEKK

-679 EDVKPPFIY
+679 EDIKPPFIY
-688 YLGTSFGLTDNLF
+688 YLGTSFGLTNNLY
-701 NFWNKNGYKPLYIA
+701 NFWQKNGYKPLYIA
-715 MNSNTI
+715 MNSNSI

-735 GNIKTLTDINLDENN
+735 GNIKLLTEDISNN
-750 DKKNIKWFQPFSI
+750 NNQKIKWFNPFSV

-786 SILDPP
+786 SLLEPP
-792 ITTSTATEK
+792 ITTSTANDK
-801 DEDDDDLHQKSM
+801 DDNDNDDDNSENKKIM
-813 KKDEI
+813 KKNEI

-849 IAHLYFNKKIFVSLS
+849 IANLYFNKKIFVPLS

-875 LQRKSFD
+875 LQRKNFD
-882 GIAEEFNIET
+882 EIVQEFNIEIK
-892 NQLLAM
+892 QLLAM

-908 YIKNIYNKD
+908 YIKNIYQKD
-917 IEMEEEEQNKK
+917 IEMEEEKDNEK
-928 NKEVLKTKRKE
+928 NKEILKTKKNE
-939 YSGNILKEMQKEL
+939 FSGNILKEMQKEL

-957 KINEKN
+957 KIIEKDR
-963 KETRKKYMEEKLKKM
+963 ETRKKYMEEKLKKM
-978 EKNEIMNKKRKRDNK
+978 EKKEEMTKKKRKREK
-993 KEKNEEDSE
+993 TKNED
-1002 KDSDEDKN
+1002 DNDK
-1010 KDKNK
+1010 
-1015 NKEED
+1015 
-1020 SEDDDD
+1020 EDDKSD

>member
-1 MLRKKIDDKIQ
+1 MIRKKIDDKIQ
-12 ILLKNCISQNERAMF
+12 ILLKNSISKNERSMF
-27 LIIGDKSRDQI
+27 LIIGDKGRDQI
-38 SNLHNFYSKLNP
+38 SNLHNFYSQINP
-50 GKKLNILWCYKN
+50 GKKLNILWCYKS

-103 KFCYYHDT
+103 KFCYYNET
-111 QRILGTTYG
+111 QRILGSTFG

-140 TVQGGGIIIFLLS
+140 TVQGGGVIIFLLS

-167 VHARY
+167 VHDRY
-172 RTENNKDIE
+172 RTEKNKDIE

-191 LTSCQNCL
+191 LTSCTNVL
-199 VVDDELNLLPI
+199 AVDDELNLLPI
-210 TNSMKNM
+210 TDNMKNM
-217 VSLENKIDENEENVF
+217 SIQEKTIDEEEENIF

-242 LKKSLLN
+242 LKKTLQS

-268 IMCLID
+268 IMLLID

-279 NNKNTVSLTSGRGRG
+279 NPKNTVSLTSGRGRG

-301 AVASAIVYGYS
+301 AVAGGVVYGYS

-329 FLIKGLTELNYVEH
+329 FLIKGLNVLNYVEH
-343 KDYVVQEGTGEF
+343 KDYTIQEGTGEF
-355 KGSIVNI
+355 KGSII
-362 QINKNHKQTIR
+362 SIDIIKNHKQTIR
-373 YIMPTDILIFQMAEL
+373 YILPTDILLFQLAEL

-405 MPDCL
+405 LPDCV

-429 KLIDDLRNKQSVS
+429 KLIDEMRNNQKMS
-442 GSRILKEISLS
+442 GSRILKEISLN

-461 DPVELWLNKL
+461 DPIELWLNKL
-471 LLLDATNAES
+471 LILDATSAES

-527 TPNDLQLLS
+527 SPNDLQLLS
-536 DAPAHKIFV
+536 DAPSHKIFV
-545 LCKSIDKQRK
+545 LCKSLDKQK
-555 SKGLPDVYC
+555 KAKGLPDIYC

-608 HMTSIRIVRIV
+608 KMTSIRVVRIA

-628 YGTKALQLLSNYY
+628 YGSKALELLSQYY
-641 EGKFIKIDIDEEEE
+641 EGKFFKLDE
-655 DEEENKDNKEKE
+655 DEEMEESNEEKK

-679 EDVKPPFIY
+679 EDIKPPFIY
-688 YLGTSFGLTDNLF
+688 YLGTSFGLTNNLY
-701 NFWNKNGYKPLYIA
+701 NFWQKNGYKPLYIA
-715 MNSNTI
+715 MNSNSI

-735 GNIKTLTDINLDENN
+735 GNIKLLTEDISNN
-750 DKKNIKWFQPFSI
+750 NNQRIKWFNPFSV

-786 SILDPP
+786 SLLEPP
-792 ITTSTATEK
+792 ITTSTANDK
-801 DEDDDDLHQKSM
+801 DDNDNDDDNSENKKIM
-813 KKDEI
+813 KKNEI

-849 IAHLYFNKKIFVSLS
+849 IANLYFNKKIFVPLS

-875 LQRKSFD
+875 LQRKNFD
-882 GIAEEFNIET
+882 EIVQEFNIEIS
-892 NQLLAM
+892 QLLAM

-908 YIKNIYNKD
+908 YIKNIYQKD
-917 IEMEEEEQNKK
+917 IEMEEEKDNEK
-928 NKEVLKTKRKE
+928 NKEILKTKKNE
-939 YSGNILKEMQKEL
+939 FSGNILKEMQKEL

-957 KINEKN
+957 KIIEKDR
-963 KETRKKYMEEKLKKM
+963 ETRKKYMEEKLKKM
-978 EKNEIMNKKRKRDNK
+978 EKKEEMTKKKRKREK
-993 KEKNEEDSE
+993 TKNED
-1002 KDSDEDKN
+1002 DNDK
-1010 KDKNK
+1010 
-1015 NKEED
+1015 
-1020 SEDDDD
+1020 EDDKSD

>member
-1 MLRKKIDDKIQ
+1 MIRKKIDDKIQ
-12 ILLKNCISQNERAMF
+12 ILLKNSISKNERSMF
-27 LIIGDKSRDQI
+27 LIIGDKGRDQI
-38 SNLHNFYSKLNP
+38 SNLHNFYSQINP
-50 GKKLNILWCYKN
+50 GKKLNILWCYKS

-103 KFCYYHDT
+103 KFCYYNET
-111 QRILGTTYG
+111 QRILGSTFG

-140 TVQGGGIIIFLLS
+140 TVQGGGVIIFLLS

-167 VHARY
+167 VHDRY
-172 RTENNKDIE
+172 RTEKNKDIE

-191 LTSCQNCL
+191 LTSCTNVL
-199 VVDDELNLLPI
+199 AVDDELNLLPI
-210 TNSMKNM
+210 TDNMKNM
-217 VSLENKIDENEENVF
+217 SIQEKTIDEEEENIF

-242 LKKSLLN
+242 LKKTLQS

-268 IMCLID
+268 IMLLID

-279 NNKNTVSLTSGRGRG
+279 NPKNTVSLTSGRGRG

-301 AVASAIVYGYS
+301 AVAGGVVYGYS

-329 FLIKGLTELNYVEH
+329 FLIKGLNVLNYVEH
-343 KDYVVQEGTGEF
+343 KDYTIQEGTGEF
-355 KGSIVNI
+355 KGSII
-362 QINKNHKQTIR
+362 SIDITKNHKQTIR
-373 YIMPTDILIFQMAEL
+373 YILPTDILLFQLAEL

-405 MPDCL
+405 LPDCV

-429 KLIDDLRNKQSVS
+429 KLIDEMRNNQKMS
-442 GSRILKEISLS
+442 GSRILKEISLN

-461 DPVELWLNKL
+461 DPIELWLNKL
-471 LLLDATNAES
+471 LILDATSAES

-527 TPNDLQLLS
+527 SPNDLQLLS
-536 DAPAHKIFV
+536 DAPSHKIFV
-545 LCKSIDKQRK
+545 LCKSLDKQK
-555 SKGLPDVYC
+555 KAKGLPDIYC

-608 HMTSIRIVRIV
+608 KMTSIRVVRIA

-628 YGTKALQLLSNYY
+628 YGSKALELLSQYY
-641 EGKFIKIDIDEEEE
+641 EGKFFKLDE
-655 DEEENKDNKEKE
+655 DEEMEESNEEKK

-679 EDVKPPFIY
+679 EDIKPPFIY
-688 YLGTSFGLTDNLF
+688 YLGTSFGLTNNLY
-701 NFWNKNGYKPLYIA
+701 NFWQKNGYKPLYIA
-715 MNSNTI
+715 MNSNSI

-735 GNIKTLTDINLDENN
+735 GNIKLLTEDISNN
-750 DKKNIKWFQPFSI
+750 NNQRIKWFNPFSA

-786 SILDPP
+786 SLLEPP
-792 ITTSTATEK
+792 ITTSTANDK
-801 DEDDDDLHQKSM
+801 DDNDNDDDNSENKKDM
-813 KKDEI
+813 KKNEI

-849 IAHLYFNKKIFVSLS
+849 IANLYFNKKIFVPLS

-875 LQRKSFD
+875 LQRKNFD
-882 GIAEEFNIET
+882 EIVQEFNIEIK
-892 NQLLAM
+892 QLLAM

-908 YIKNIYNKD
+908 YIKNIYQKD
-917 IEMEEEEQNKK
+917 IEMEEEKDNEK
-928 NKEVLKTKRKE
+928 NKEILKTKKNE
-939 YSGNILKEMQKEL
+939 FSGNILKEMQKEL

-957 KINEKN
+957 KIIEKDR
-963 KETRKKYMEEKLKKM
+963 ETRKKYMEEKLKKM
-978 EKNEIMNKKRKRDNK
+978 EKKEEMTKKKRKREK
-993 KEKNEEDSE
+993 TKNED
-1002 KDSDEDKN
+1002 DNDK
-1010 KDKNK
+1010 
-1015 NKEED
+1015 
-1020 SEDDDD
+1020 EDDKSD

>member
-1 MLRKKIDDKIQ
+1 MIRKKIDDKIQ
-12 ILLKNCISQNERAMF
+12 ILLKNSISKNERSMF
-27 LIIGDKSRDQI
+27 LIIGDKGRDQI
-38 SNLHNFYSKLNP
+38 SNLHNFYSQINP
-50 GKKLNILWCYKN
+50 GKKLNILWCYKS

-103 KFCYYHDT
+103 KFCYYNET
-111 QRILGTTYG
+111 QRILGSTFG

-140 TVQGGGIIIFLLS
+140 TVQGGGVIIFLLS

-167 VHARY
+167 VHDRY
-172 RTENNKDIE
+172 RTEKNKDIE

-191 LTSCQNCL
+191 LTSCTNVL
-199 VVDDELNLLPI
+199 AVDDELNLLPI
-210 TNSMKNM
+210 TDNMKNM
-217 VSLENKIDENEENVF
+217 SIQEKTIDEEEENIF

-242 LKKSLLN
+242 LKKTLQS

-268 IMCLID
+268 IMLLID

-279 NNKNTVSLTSGRGRG
+279 NPKNTVSLTSGRGRG

-301 AVASAIVYGYS
+301 AVAGGVVYGYS

-329 FLIKGLTELNYVEH
+329 FLIKGLNVLNYVEH
-343 KDYVVQEGTGEF
+343 KDYTIQEGTGEF
-355 KGSIVNI
+355 KGSII
-362 QINKNHKQTIR
+362 SIDINKNHKQTIR
-373 YIMPTDILIFQMAEL
+373 YILPTDILLFQLAEL

-405 MPDCL
+405 LPDCV

-429 KLIDDLRNKQSVS
+429 KLIDEMRNNQKMS
-442 GSRILKEISLS
+442 GSRILKEISLN

-461 DPVELWLNKL
+461 DPIELWLNKL
-471 LLLDATNAES
+471 LILDATSAES

-527 TPNDLQLLS
+527 SPNDLQLLS
-536 DAPAHKIFV
+536 DAPSHKIFV
-545 LCKSIDKQRK
+545 LCKSLDKQK
-555 SKGLPDVYC
+555 KAKGLPDIYC

-608 HMTSIRIVRIV
+608 KMTSIRVVRIA

-628 YGTKALQLLSNYY
+628 YGSKALELLSQYY
-641 EGKFIKIDIDEEEE
+641 EGKFFKLDE
-655 DEEENKDNKEKE
+655 DEEMEESNEEKK

-679 EDVKPPFIY
+679 EDIKPPFIY
-688 YLGTSFGLTDNLF
+688 YLGTSFGLTNNLY
-701 NFWNKNGYKPLYIA
+701 NFWQKNGYKPLYIA
-715 MNSNTI
+715 MNSNSI

-735 GNIKTLTDINLDENN
+735 GNIKLLTEDISNN
-750 DKKNIKWFQPFSI
+750 NNQKIKWFNPFSV

-786 SILDPP
+786 SLLEPP
-792 ITTSTATEK
+792 ITTSTANDK
-801 DEDDDDLHQKSM
+801 DDNDNDDDNSENKKDM
-813 KKDEI
+813 KKNEI

-849 IAHLYFNKKIFVSLS
+849 IANLYFNKKIFVPLS

-875 LQRKSFD
+875 LQRKNFD
-882 GIAEEFNIET
+882 EIVQEFNIEIK
-892 NQLLAM
+892 QLLAM

-908 YIKNIYNKD
+908 YIKNIYQKD
-917 IEMEEEEQNKK
+917 IEMEEEKDNEK
-928 NKEVLKTKRKE
+928 NKEILKTKKNE
-939 YSGNILKEMQKEL
+939 FSGNILKEMQKEL

-957 KINEKN
+957 KIIEKDR
-963 KETRKKYMEEKLKKM
+963 ETRKKYMEEKLKKM
-978 EKNEIMNKKRKRDNK
+978 EKKEEMTKKKRKREK
-993 KEKNEEDSE
+993 TKNED
-1002 KDSDEDKN
+1002 DNDK
-1010 KDKNK
+1010 
-1015 NKEED
+1015 
-1020 SEDDDD
+1020 EDDKSD

>member
-1 MLRKKIDDKIQ
+1 MIRKKIDDKIQ
-12 ILLKNCISQNERAMF
+12 ILLKNSISKNERSMF
-27 LIIGDKSRDQI
+27 LIIGDKGRDQI
-38 SNLHNFYSKLNP
+38 SNLHNFYSQINP

-103 KFCYYHDT
+103 KFCYYHET
-111 QRILGTTYG
+111 QRILGTTFG

-140 TVQGGGIIIFLLS
+140 TVQGGGVIIFLLS

-167 VHARY
+167 VHDRY
-172 RTENNKDIE
+172 RTEKNKDIE

-191 LTSCQNCL
+191 LTSCKNVL
-199 VVDDELNLLPI
+199 AVDDELNLLPI
-210 TNSMKNM
+210 TNNMKNM
-217 VSLENKIDENEENVF
+217 VIEEKAIDESEENIF

-242 LKKSLLN
+242 LKKSLQN

-268 IMCLID
+268 IMCLVD

-279 NNKNTVSLTSGRGRG
+279 NPKNTVSLTSGRGRG

-301 AVASAIVYGYS
+301 GVAGAVVYGYS

-329 FLIKGLTELNYVEH
+329 FLIKGLNALNYTEH
-343 KDYVVQEGTGEF
+343 KDYIIQEGTGDF
-355 KGSIVNI
+355 KGSII
-362 QINKNHKQTIR
+362 SIDIIKDHKQTIK
-373 YIMPTDILIFQMAEL
+373 YILPTDILLFQLAEL

-405 MPDCL
+405 LPDCV

-429 KLIDDLRNKQSVS
+429 KLIDEMRNNQKMS

-461 DPVELWLNKL
+461 DPIELWLNKL
-471 LLLDATNAES
+471 LILDATSAES
-481 FEDSMED
+481 FEDSLED
-488 PSKLELYLVNRDT
+488 PSKLELYMVNRDT

-527 TPNDLQLLS
+527 SPNDLQLLS
-536 DAPAHKIFV
+536 DAPSHKIFV
-545 LCKSIDKQRK
+545 LCKALDKQK
-555 SKGLPDVYC
+555 KAKGLPDIYC

-593 IPWTISDHYQDQEFA
+593 IPWTISEHYQDQEFA
-608 HMTSIRIVRIV
+608 HMTSIRIVRIA

-628 YGTKALQLLSNYY
+628 YGSKALELLSHYY
-641 EGKFIKIDIDEEEE
+641 EGKFIKLDDDEEIEE
-655 DEEENKDNKEKE
+655 SGDEKEKT

-679 EDVKPPFIY
+679 EDIKPPFIY
-688 YLGTSFGLTDNLF
+688 YLGTSFGLTNTLY
-701 NFWNKNGYKPLYIA
+701 NFWQKNGYKPLYIA
-715 MNSNTI
+715 MNSNSI
-721 TGEHSCIMIKPLNE
+721 TGEHSCIMIKPINE
-735 GNIKTLTDINLDENN
+735 GNIKLLTEDINTNN
-750 DKKNIKWFQPFSI
+750 NNQKIKWFIPFSV

-786 SILDPP
+786 SILEPH
-792 ITTSTATEK
+792 ITTSTAN
-801 DEDDDDLHQKSM
+801 DDDNGNEDDIAGNRKDM
-813 KKDEI
+813 KKSEI

-836 MTNYNMIIDLIPI
+836 MTNYNMIIDLIPN
-849 IAHLYFNKKIFVSLS
+849 IANLYFNKKIYVPLS

-882 GIAEEFNIET
+882 EIVQEFNIEI

-898 FNKMVKKFVT
+898 FNKMVKKFVN
-908 YIKNIYNKD
+908 YIKNVYQKD
-917 IEMEEEEQNKK
+917 IEMEEEKDYAE
-928 NKEVLKTKRKE
+928 NKEILKTKNEFGK
-939 YSGNILKEMQKEL
+939 NILKEMQKEL

-957 KINEKN
+957 KIIEKDR
-963 KETRKKYMEEKLKKM
+963 ETKKKYMEEKLKKM
-978 EKNEIMNKKRKRDNK
+978 EQKQELTKKKRKREKTKEKENNDDK
-993 KEKNEEDSE
+993 KEKE
-1002 KDSDEDKN
+1002 KDSESGMSD
-1010 KDKNK
+1010 
-1015 NKEED
+1015 
-1020 SEDDDD
+1020 

>member
-1 MLRKKIDDKIQ
+1 MIRKKIDDKIQ
-12 ILLKNCISQNERAMF
+12 ILLKNSISKNERSMF
-27 LIIGDKSRDQI
+27 LIIGDKGRDQI
-38 SNLHNFYSKLNP
+38 SNLHNFYSQINP
-50 GKKLNILWCYKN
+50 GKKLNILWCYKS

-103 KFCYYHDT
+103 KFCYYNET
-111 QRILGTTYG
+111 QRILGSTFG

-140 TVQGGGIIIFLLS
+140 TVQGGGVIIFLLS

-167 VHARY
+167 VHDRY
-172 RTENNKDIE
+172 RTEKNKDIE

-191 LTSCQNCL
+191 LTSCTNVL
-199 VVDDELNLLPI
+199 AVDDELNLLPI
-210 TNSMKNM
+210 TDNMKNM
-217 VSLENKIDENEENVF
+217 SIQEKTIDEEEENIF

-242 LKKSLLN
+242 LKKTLQS

-268 IMCLID
+268 IMLLID

-279 NNKNTVSLTSGRGRG
+279 NPKNTVSLTSGRGRG

-301 AVASAIVYGYS
+301 AVAGGVVYGYS

-329 FLIKGLTELNYVEH
+329 FLIKGLNVLNYVEH
-343 KDYVVQEGTGEF
+343 KDYTIQEGTGEF
-355 KGSIVNI
+355 KGSII
-362 QINKNHKQTIR
+362 SIDIIKNHKQTIR
-373 YIMPTDILIFQMAEL
+373 YILPTDILLFQLAEL

-405 MPDCL
+405 LPDCV

-429 KLIDDLRNKQSVS
+429 KLIDEMRNNQKMS
-442 GSRILKEISLS
+442 GSRILKEISLN

-461 DPVELWLNKL
+461 DPIELWLNKL
-471 LLLDATNAES
+471 LILDATSAES

-527 TPNDLQLLS
+527 SPNDLQLLS
-536 DAPAHKIFV
+536 DAPSHKIFV
-545 LCKSIDKQRK
+545 LCKSLDKQK
-555 SKGLPDVYC
+555 KAKGLPDIYC

-608 HMTSIRIVRIV
+608 KMTSIRVVRIA

-628 YGTKALQLLSNYY
+628 YGSKALELLSQYY
-641 EGKFIKIDIDEEEE
+641 EGKFFKLDE
-655 DEEENKDNKEKE
+655 DEEMEESNEEKK

-679 EDVKPPFIY
+679 EDIKPPFIY
-688 YLGTSFGLTDNLF
+688 YLGTSFGLTNNLY
-701 NFWNKNGYKPLYIA
+701 NFWQKNGYKPLYIA
-715 MNSNTI
+715 MNSNSI

-735 GNIKTLTDINLDENN
+735 GNIKLLTEDISNN
-750 DKKNIKWFQPFSI
+750 NNQKIKWFNPFSV

-786 SILDPP
+786 SLLEPP
-792 ITTSTATEK
+792 ITTSTANDK
-801 DEDDDDLHQKSM
+801 DDNDNDDDNSENKKYM
-813 KKDEI
+813 KKNEI

-849 IAHLYFNKKIFVSLS
+849 IANLYFNKKIFVPLS

-875 LQRKSFD
+875 LQRKNFD
-882 GIAEEFNIET
+882 EIVQEFNIEIS
-892 NQLLAM
+892 QLLAM

-908 YIKNIYNKD
+908 YIKNIYQKD
-917 IEMEEEEQNKK
+917 IEMEEEK
-928 NKEVLKTKRKE
+928 
-939 YSGNILKEMQKEL
+939 
-952 KGEGD
+952 D
-957 KINEKN
+957 NEKN
-963 KETRKKYMEEKLKKM
+963 KEILKTK
-978 EKNEIMNKKRKRDNK
+978 KNE
-993 KEKNEEDSE
+993 
-1002 KDSDEDKN
+1002 
-1010 KDKNK
+1010 
-1015 NKEED
+1015 
-1020 SEDDDD
+1020 

>member
-1 MLRKKIDDKIQ
+1 MIRKKIDDKIQ
-12 ILLKNCISQNERAMF
+12 ILLKNSISKNERSMF
-27 LIIGDKSRDQI
+27 LIIGDKGRDQI
-38 SNLHNFYSKLNP
+38 SNLHNFYSQINP

-103 KFCYYHDT
+103 KFCYYHET
-111 QRILGTTYG
+111 QRILGTTFG

-140 TVQGGGIIIFLLS
+140 TVQGGGVIIFLLS

-167 VHARY
+167 VHDRY
-172 RTENNKDIE
+172 RTEKNKDIE

-191 LTSCQNCL
+191 LTSCKNVL
-199 VVDDELNLLPI
+199 AVDDELNLLPI
-210 TNSMKNM
+210 TNNMKNM
-217 VSLENKIDENEENVF
+217 VIEEKAIDESEENIF

-242 LKKSLLN
+242 LKKSLQN

-268 IMCLID
+268 IMCLVD

-279 NNKNTVSLTSGRGRG
+279 NPKNTVSLTSGRGRG

-301 AVASAIVYGYS
+301 GVAGAVVYGYS

-329 FLIKGLTELNYVEH
+329 FLIKGLNALNYTEH
-343 KDYVVQEGTGEF
+343 KDYIIQEGTGDF
-355 KGSIVNI
+355 KGSII
-362 QINKNHKQTIR
+362 SIDIIKDHKQTIK
-373 YIMPTDILIFQMAEL
+373 YILPTDILLFQLAEL

-405 MPDCL
+405 LPDCV

-429 KLIDDLRNKQSVS
+429 KLIDEMRNNQKMS

-461 DPVELWLNKL
+461 DPIELWLNKL
-471 LLLDATNAES
+471 LILDATSAES
-481 FEDSMED
+481 FEDSLED
-488 PSKLELYLVNRDT
+488 PSKLELYMVNRDT

-527 TPNDLQLLS
+527 SPNDLQLLS
-536 DAPAHKIFV
+536 DAPSHKIFV
-545 LCKSIDKQRK
+545 LCKALDKQK
-555 SKGLPDVYC
+555 KAKGLPDIYC

-593 IPWTISDHYQDQEFA
+593 IPWTISEHYQDQEFA
-608 HMTSIRIVRIV
+608 HMTSIRIVRIA

-628 YGTKALQLLSNYY
+628 YGSKALELLSHYY
-641 EGKFIKIDIDEEEE
+641 EGKFIKLEDNEEIEESGDE
-655 DEEENKDNKEKE
+655 KEKT

-679 EDVKPPFIY
+679 EDIKPPFIY
-688 YLGTSFGLTDNLF
+688 YLGTSFGLTNTLY
-701 NFWNKNGYKPLYIA
+701 NFWQKNGYKPLYIA
-715 MNSNTI
+715 MNSNSI
-721 TGEHSCIMIKPLNE
+721 TGEHSCIMIKPINE
-735 GNIKTLTDINLDENN
+735 GNIKLLTEDINTNN
-750 DKKNIKWFQPFSI
+750 NNQKIKWFIPFSV

-786 SILDPP
+786 SILEPH
-792 ITTSTATEK
+792 ITTSTAN
-801 DEDDDDLHQKSM
+801 DDDNGNEDDIAGNKKDM
-813 KKDEI
+813 KKSEI

-836 MTNYNMIIDLIPI
+836 MTNYNMIIDLIPT
-849 IAHLYFNKKIFVSLS
+849 IANLYFNKKIYVPLS

-882 GIAEEFNIET
+882 EIVQEFNIEI

-898 FNKMVKKFVT
+898 FNKMVKKFVN
-908 YIKNIYNKD
+908 YIKNIYQKD
-917 IEMEEEEQNKK
+917 IEMEEEKDYAE
-928 NKEVLKTKRKE
+928 NKEILKTKNEFGK
-939 YSGNILKEMQKEL
+939 NILKEMQKEL

-957 KINEKN
+957 KIIEKDR
-963 KETRKKYMEEKLKKM
+963 ETKKKYMEEKLKKM
-978 EKNEIMNKKRKRDNK
+978 EQKQELTKKKRKREKTKEKENNDDK
-993 KEKNEEDSE
+993 KEKE
-1002 KDSDEDKN
+1002 KDSESGMSD
-1010 KDKNK
+1010 
-1015 NKEED
+1015 
-1020 SEDDDD
+1020 

>member
-1 MLRKKIDDKIQ
+1 MIRKKIDDKIQ
-12 ILLKNCISQNERAMF
+12 ILLKNSISKNERSMF
-27 LIIGDKSRDQI
+27 LIIGDKGRDQI
-38 SNLHNFYSKLNP
+38 SNLHNFYSQINP

-103 KFCYYHDT
+103 KFCYYHET
-111 QRILGTTYG
+111 QRILGTTFG

-140 TVQGGGIIIFLLS
+140 TVQGGGVIIFLLS

-167 VHARY
+167 VHDRY
-172 RTENNKDIE
+172 RTEKNKDIE

-191 LTSCQNCL
+191 LTSCKNVL
-199 VVDDELNLLPI
+199 AVDDELNLLPI
-210 TNSMKNM
+210 TNNMKNM
-217 VSLENKIDENEENVF
+217 VIEEKAIDESEENIF

-242 LKKSLLN
+242 LKKSLQN

-268 IMCLID
+268 IMCLVD

-279 NNKNTVSLTSGRGRG
+279 NPKNTVSLTSGRGRG

-301 AVASAIVYGYS
+301 GVAGAVVYGYS

-329 FLIKGLTELNYVEH
+329 FLIKGLNALNYTEH
-343 KDYVVQEGTGEF
+343 KDYIIQEGTGDF
-355 KGSIVNI
+355 KGSII
-362 QINKNHKQTIR
+362 SIDIIKDHKQTIK
-373 YIMPTDILIFQMAEL
+373 YILPTDILLFQLAEL

-405 MPDCL
+405 LPDCV

-429 KLIDDLRNKQSVS
+429 KLIDEMRNNQKMR

-461 DPVELWLNKL
+461 DPIELWLNKL
-471 LLLDATNAES
+471 LILDATSAES
-481 FEDSMED
+481 FEDSLED
-488 PSKLELYLVNRDT
+488 PSKLELYMVNRDT

-527 TPNDLQLLS
+527 SPNDLQLLS
-536 DAPAHKIFV
+536 DAPSHKIFV
-545 LCKSIDKQRK
+545 LCKALDKQK
-555 SKGLPDVYC
+555 KAKGLPDIYC

-593 IPWTISDHYQDQEFA
+593 IPWTISEHYQDQEFA
-608 HMTSIRIVRIV
+608 HMTSIRIVRIA

-628 YGTKALQLLSNYY
+628 YGSKALELLSHYY
-641 EGKFIKIDIDEEEE
+641 EGKFIKLDDDEEIEE
-655 DEEENKDNKEKE
+655 SGDEKEKT

-679 EDVKPPFIY
+679 EDIKPPFIY
-688 YLGTSFGLTDNLF
+688 YLGTSFGLTNTLY
-701 NFWNKNGYKPLYIA
+701 NFWQKNGYKPLYIA
-715 MNSNTI
+715 MNSNSI

-735 GNIKTLTDINLDENN
+735 GNIKLLTEDINTNN
-750 DKKNIKWFQPFSI
+750 NNQKIKWFIPFSV

-786 SILDPP
+786 SILEPH
-792 ITTSTATEK
+792 ITTSTAN
-801 DEDDDDLHQKSM
+801 DDDNGNEDDIAGNRKDM
-813 KKDEI
+813 KKSEI

-836 MTNYNMIIDLIPI
+836 MTNYNMIIDLIPT
-849 IAHLYFNKKIFVSLS
+849 IANLYFNKKIYVPLS

-882 GIAEEFNIET
+882 EIVQEFNIEI

-898 FNKMVKKFVT
+898 FNKMVKKFVN
-908 YIKNIYNKD
+908 YIKNVYQKD
-917 IEMEEEEQNKK
+917 IEMEEEKDYAE
-928 NKEVLKTKRKE
+928 NKEILKTKNEFGK
-939 YSGNILKEMQKEL
+939 NILKEMQKEL

-957 KINEKN
+957 KIIEKDR
-963 KETRKKYMEEKLKKM
+963 ETKKKYMEEKLKKM
-978 EKNEIMNKKRKRDNK
+978 EQKQELTKKKRKREKTKEKENNDDK
-993 KEKNEEDSE
+993 KEKE
-1002 KDSDEDKN
+1002 KDSESDMSD
-1010 KDKNK
+1010 
-1015 NKEED
+1015 
-1020 SEDDDD
+1020 

>member
-1 MLRKKIDDKIQ
+1 MIRKKIDDKIQ
-12 ILLKNCISQNERAMF
+12 ILLKNSISKNERSMF
-27 LIIGDKSRDQI
+27 LIIGDKGRDQI
-38 SNLHNFYSKLNP
+38 SNLHNFYSQINP

-103 KFCYYHDT
+103 KFCYYHET
-111 QRILGTTYG
+111 QRILGTTFG

-140 TVQGGGIIIFLLS
+140 TVQGGGVIIFLLS

-167 VHARY
+167 VHDRY
-172 RTENNKDIE
+172 RTEKNKDIE

-191 LTSCQNCL
+191 LTSCKNVL
-199 VVDDELNLLPI
+199 AVDDELNLLPI
-210 TNSMKNM
+210 TNNMKNM
-217 VSLENKIDENEENVF
+217 VIEEKAIDESEENIF

-242 LKKSLLN
+242 LKKSLQN

-268 IMCLID
+268 IMCLVD

-279 NNKNTVSLTSGRGRG
+279 NPKNTVSLTSGRGRG

-301 AVASAIVYGYS
+301 GVAGAVVYGYS

-329 FLIKGLTELNYVEH
+329 FLIKGLNALNYTEH
-343 KDYVVQEGTGEF
+343 KDYIIQEGTGDF
-355 KGSIVNI
+355 KGSII
-362 QINKNHKQTIR
+362 SIDIIKDHKQTIK
-373 YIMPTDILIFQMAEL
+373 YILPTDILLFQLAEL

-405 MPDCL
+405 LPDCV

-429 KLIDDLRNKQSVS
+429 KLIDEMRNNQKMS

-461 DPVELWLNKL
+461 DPIELWLNKL
-471 LLLDATNAES
+471 LILDATSAES
-481 FEDSMED
+481 FEDSLED
-488 PSKLELYLVNRDT
+488 PSKLELYMVNRDT

-527 TPNDLQLLS
+527 SPNDLQLLS
-536 DAPAHKIFV
+536 DAPSHKIFV
-545 LCKSIDKQRK
+545 LCKALDKQK
-555 SKGLPDVYC
+555 KAKGLPDIYC

-593 IPWTISDHYQDQEFA
+593 IPWTISEHYQDQEFA
-608 HMTSIRIVRIV
+608 HMTSIRIVRIA

-628 YGTKALQLLSNYY
+628 YGSKALELLSHYY
-641 EGKFIKIDIDEEEE
+641 EGKFIKLDDDEEIEE
-655 DEEENKDNKEKE
+655 SGDEKEKT

-679 EDVKPPFIY
+679 EDIKPPFIY
-688 YLGTSFGLTDNLF
+688 YLGTSFGLTNTLY
-701 NFWNKNGYKPLYIA
+701 NFWQKNGYKPLYIA
-715 MNSNTI
+715 MNSNSI
-721 TGEHSCIMIKPLNE
+721 TGEHSCIMIKPINE
-735 GNIKTLTDINLDENN
+735 GNIKLLTEDINTNN
-750 DKKNIKWFQPFSI
+750 NNQKIKWFIPFSV

-786 SILDPP
+786 SILEPH
-792 ITTSTATEK
+792 ITTSTAN
-801 DEDDDDLHQKSM
+801 DDDNGNEDDIAGNKKDM
-813 KKDEI
+813 KKSEI

-836 MTNYNMIIDLIPI
+836 MTNYNMIIDLIPT
-849 IAHLYFNKKIFVSLS
+849 IANLYFNKKIYVPLS

-882 GIAEEFNIET
+882 EIVQEFNIEI

-898 FNKMVKKFVT
+898 FNKMVKKFVN
-908 YIKNIYNKD
+908 YIKNVYQKD
-917 IEMEEEEQNKK
+917 IEMEEEKDYAE
-928 NKEVLKTKRKE
+928 NKEILKTKNEFGK
-939 YSGNILKEMQKEL
+939 NILKEMQKEL

-957 KINEKN
+957 KIIEKDR
-963 KETRKKYMEEKLKKM
+963 ETKKKYMEEKLKKM
-978 EKNEIMNKKRKRDNK
+978 EQKQELTKKKRKREKTKEKENNDDK
-993 KEKNEEDSE
+993 KEKE
-1002 KDSDEDKN
+1002 KDSESGMSD
-1010 KDKNK
+1010 
-1015 NKEED
+1015 
-1020 SEDDDD
+1020 

>member
-1 MLRKKIDDKIQ
+1 MIRKKIDDKIQ
-12 ILLKNCISQNERAMF
+12 ILLKNSISKNERSMF
-27 LIIGDKSRDQI
+27 LIIGDKGRDQI
-38 SNLHNFYSKLNP
+38 SNLHNFNSQINP
-50 GKKLNILWCYKN
+50 GKKLNILWCYKS

-103 KFCYYHDT
+103 KFCYYNET
-111 QRILGTTYG
+111 QRILGSTFG

-140 TVQGGGIIIFLLS
+140 TVQGGGVIIFLLS

-167 VHARY
+167 VHDRY
-172 RTENNKDIE
+172 RTEKNKDIE

-191 LTSCQNCL
+191 LTSCTNVL
-199 VVDDELNLLPI
+199 AVDDELNLLPI
-210 TNSMKNM
+210 TDNMKNM
-217 VSLENKIDENEENVF
+217 SIQEKTIDEEEENIF

-242 LKKSLLN
+242 LKKTLQS

-268 IMCLID
+268 IMLLID

-279 NNKNTVSLTSGRGRG
+279 NPKNTVSLTSGRGRG

-301 AVASAIVYGYS
+301 AVAGGVVYGYS

-329 FLIKGLTELNYVEH
+329 FLIKGLNVLNYVEH
-343 KDYVVQEGTGEF
+343 KDYTIQEGTGEF
-355 KGSIVNI
+355 KGSII
-362 QINKNHKQTIR
+362 SIDIIKNHKQTIR
-373 YIMPTDILIFQMAEL
+373 YILPTDILLFQLAEL

-405 MPDCL
+405 LPDCV

-429 KLIDDLRNKQSVS
+429 KLIDEMRNNQKMS
-442 GSRILKEISLS
+442 GSRILKEISLN

-461 DPVELWLNKL
+461 DPIELWLNKL
-471 LLLDATNAES
+471 LILDATSAES

-527 TPNDLQLLS
+527 SPNDLQLLS
-536 DAPAHKIFV
+536 DAPSHKIFV
-545 LCKSIDKQRK
+545 LCKSLDKQK
-555 SKGLPDVYC
+555 KAKGLPDIYC

-608 HMTSIRIVRIV
+608 KMTSIRVVRIA

-628 YGTKALQLLSNYY
+628 YGSKALELLSQYY
-641 EGKFIKIDIDEEEE
+641 EGKFFKLDE
-655 DEEENKDNKEKE
+655 DEEMEESNEEKK

-679 EDVKPPFIY
+679 EDIKPPFIY
-688 YLGTSFGLTDNLF
+688 YLGTSFGLTNNLY
-701 NFWNKNGYKPLYIA
+701 NFWQKNGYKPLYIA
-715 MNSNTI
+715 MNSNSI

-735 GNIKTLTDINLDENN
+735 GNIKLLTEDISNN
-750 DKKNIKWFQPFSI
+750 NNQRIKWFNPFSV

-786 SILDPP
+786 SLLEPP
-792 ITTSTATEK
+792 ITTSTANDK
-801 DEDDDDLHQKSM
+801 DDNDNDDDNSENKKDM
-813 KKDEI
+813 KKNEI
-818 ELFLTKFDFK
+818 ELFLTKFDIK

-849 IAHLYFNKKIFVSLS
+849 IANLYFNKKIFVPLS

-875 LQRKSFD
+875 LQRKNFD
-882 GIAEEFNIET
+882 EIVQEFNIEIK
-892 NQLLAM
+892 QLLAM

-908 YIKNIYNKD
+908 YIKNIYQKD
-917 IEMEEEEQNKK
+917 IEMEEEKDNEK
-928 NKEVLKTKRKE
+928 NKEILKTKKNE
-939 YSGNILKEMQKEL
+939 FSGNILKEMQKEL

-957 KINEKN
+957 KIIEKDR
-963 KETRKKYMEEKLKKM
+963 ETRKKYMEEKLKKM
-978 EKNEIMNKKRKRDNK
+978 EKKEEMTKKKRKREK
-993 KEKNEEDSE
+993 TKNED
-1002 KDSDEDKN
+1002 DNDK
-1010 KDKNK
+1010 
-1015 NKEED
+1015 
-1020 SEDDDD
+1020 EDDKSD

>member
-1 MLRKKIDDKIQ
+1 MIRKKIDDKIQ
-12 ILLKNCISQNERAMF
+12 ILLKNSISKNERSMF
-27 LIIGDKSRDQI
+27 LIIGDKGRDQI
-38 SNLHNFYSKLNP
+38 SNLHNFYSQINP

-103 KFCYYHDT
+103 KFCYYHET
-111 QRILGTTYG
+111 QRILGTTFG

-140 TVQGGGIIIFLLS
+140 TVQGGGVIIFLLS

-167 VHARY
+167 VHDRY
-172 RTENNKDIE
+172 RTEKNKDIE

-191 LTSCQNCL
+191 LTSCKNVL
-199 VVDDELNLLPI
+199 AVDDELNLLPI
-210 TNSMKNM
+210 TNNMKNM
-217 VSLENKIDENEENVF
+217 VIEEKAIDESEENIF

-242 LKKSLLN
+242 LKKSLQN

-268 IMCLID
+268 IMCLVD

-279 NNKNTVSLTSGRGRG
+279 NPKNTVSLTSGRGRG

-301 AVASAIVYGYS
+301 GVAGAVVYGYS

-329 FLIKGLTELNYVEH
+329 FLIKGLNALNYTEH
-343 KDYVVQEGTGEF
+343 KDYIIQEGTGDF
-355 KGSIVNI
+355 KGSII
-362 QINKNHKQTIR
+362 SIDIIKDHKQTIK
-373 YIMPTDILIFQMAEL
+373 YILPTDILLFQLAEL

-405 MPDCL
+405 LPDCV

-429 KLIDDLRNKQSVS
+429 KLIDEMRNNQKMS

-461 DPVELWLNKL
+461 DPIELWLNKL
-471 LLLDATNAES
+471 LILDATSAES
-481 FEDSMED
+481 FEDSLED
-488 PSKLELYLVNRDT
+488 PSKLELYMVNRDT

-527 TPNDLQLLS
+527 SPNDLQLLS
-536 DAPAHKIFV
+536 DAPSHKIFV
-545 LCKSIDKQRK
+545 LCKALDKQK
-555 SKGLPDVYC
+555 KAKGLPDIYC

-593 IPWTISDHYQDQEFA
+593 IPWTISEHYQDQEFA
-608 HMTSIRIVRIV
+608 HMTSIRIVRIA

-628 YGTKALQLLSNYY
+628 YGSKALELLSHYY
-641 EGKFIKIDIDEEEE
+641 EGKFIKLDDDEEIEE
-655 DEEENKDNKEKE
+655 SGDEKEKT

-679 EDVKPPFIY
+679 EDIKPPFIY
-688 YLGTSFGLTDNLF
+688 YLGTSFGLTNTLY
-701 NFWNKNGYKPLYIA
+701 NFWQKNGYKPLYIA
-715 MNSNTI
+715 MNSNSI

-735 GNIKTLTDINLDENN
+735 GNIKLLTEDINTNN
-750 DKKNIKWFQPFSI
+750 NNQKIKWFIPFSV

-786 SILDPP
+786 SILEPH
-792 ITTSTATEK
+792 ITTSTAN
-801 DEDDDDLHQKSM
+801 DDDNGNEDDIAGNKKDM
-813 KKDEI
+813 KKSEI

-836 MTNYNMIIDLIPI
+836 MTNYNMIIDLIPT
-849 IAHLYFNKKIFVSLS
+849 IANLYFNKKIYVPLS

-882 GIAEEFNIET
+882 EIVQEFNIEI

-898 FNKMVKKFVT
+898 FNKMVKKFVN
-908 YIKNIYNKD
+908 YIKNVYQKD
-917 IEMEEEEQNKK
+917 IEMEEEKDYAE
-928 NKEVLKTKRKE
+928 NKEILKTKNEFGK
-939 YSGNILKEMQKEL
+939 NILKEMQKEL

-957 KINEKN
+957 KIIEKDR
-963 KETRKKYMEEKLKKM
+963 ETKKKYMEEKLKKM
-978 EKNEIMNKKRKRDNK
+978 EQKQELTKKKRKREKTKEKENNDDK
-993 KEKNEEDSE
+993 KEKE
-1002 KDSDEDKN
+1002 KDSESDMSD
-1010 KDKNK
+1010 
-1015 NKEED
+1015 
-1020 SEDDDD
+1020 

>member
-1 MLRKKIDDKIQ
+1 MIRKKIDDKIQ
-12 ILLKNCISQNERAMF
+12 ILLKNSISKNERSIF
-27 LIIGDKSRDQI
+27 LIIGDKGRDQI
-38 SNLHNFYSKLNP
+38 SNLHNFYSQINP
-50 GKKLNILWCYKN
+50 GKKLNILWCYKS

-103 KFCYYHDT
+103 KFCYYNET
-111 QRILGTTYG
+111 QRILGSTFG

-140 TVQGGGIIIFLLS
+140 TVQGGGVIIFLLS

-167 VHARY
+167 VHDRY
-172 RTENNKDIE
+172 RTEKNKDIE

-191 LTSCQNCL
+191 LTSCTNVL
-199 VVDDELNLLPI
+199 AVDDELNLLPI
-210 TNSMKNM
+210 TDNMKNM
-217 VSLENKIDENEENVF
+217 SIQEKTIDEEEENIF

-242 LKKSLLN
+242 LKKTLQS

-268 IMCLID
+268 IMLLID

-279 NNKNTVSLTSGRGRG
+279 NPKNTVSLTSGRGRG

-301 AVASAIVYGYS
+301 AVAGGVVYGYS

-329 FLIKGLTELNYVEH
+329 FLIKGLNVLNYVEH
-343 KDYVVQEGTGEF
+343 KDYTIQEGTGEF
-355 KGSIVNI
+355 KGSII
-362 QINKNHKQTIR
+362 SIDIIKNHKQTIR
-373 YIMPTDILIFQMAEL
+373 YILPTDILLFQLAEL

-405 MPDCL
+405 LPDCV

-429 KLIDDLRNKQSVS
+429 KLIDEMRNNQKMS
-442 GSRILKEISLS
+442 GSRILKEISLN

-461 DPVELWLNKL
+461 DPIELWLNKL
-471 LLLDATNAES
+471 LILDATSAES

-527 TPNDLQLLS
+527 SPNDLQLLS
-536 DAPAHKIFV
+536 DAPSHKIFV
-545 LCKSIDKQRK
+545 LCKSLDKQK
-555 SKGLPDVYC
+555 KAKGLPDIYC

-608 HMTSIRIVRIV
+608 KMTSIRVVRIA

-628 YGTKALQLLSNYY
+628 YGSKALELLSQYY
-641 EGKFIKIDIDEEEE
+641 EGKFFKLDE
-655 DEEENKDNKEKE
+655 DEEMEESNEEKK

-679 EDVKPPFIY
+679 EDIKPPFIY
-688 YLGTSFGLTDNLF
+688 YLGTSFGLTNNLY
-701 NFWNKNGYKPLYIA
+701 NFWQKNGYKPLYIA
-715 MNSNTI
+715 MNSNSI

-735 GNIKTLTDINLDENN
+735 GNIKLLTEDISNN
-750 DKKNIKWFQPFSI
+750 NNQRIKWFNPFSV

-786 SILDPP
+786 SLLEPP
-792 ITTSTATEK
+792 ITTSTANDK
-801 DEDDDDLHQKSM
+801 DDNDNDDDNSENKKDM
-813 KKDEI
+813 KKNEI
-818 ELFLTKFDFK
+818 ELFLTKFDIK

-849 IAHLYFNKKIFVSLS
+849 IANLYFNKKIFVPLS

-875 LQRKSFD
+875 LQRKNFD
-882 GIAEEFNIET
+882 EIVQEFNIEIS
-892 NQLLAM
+892 QLLAM

-908 YIKNIYNKD
+908 YIKNIYQKD
-917 IEMEEEEQNKK
+917 IEMEEEKDNEK
-928 NKEVLKTKRKE
+928 NKEILKTKKNE
-939 YSGNILKEMQKEL
+939 FSGNILKEMQKEL

-957 KINEKN
+957 KIIEKDR
-963 KETRKKYMEEKLKKM
+963 ETRKKYMEEKLKKM
-978 EKNEIMNKKRKRDNK
+978 EKKEEMTKKKRKREK
-993 KEKNEEDSE
+993 TKNED
-1002 KDSDEDKN
+1002 DNDK
-1010 KDKNK
+1010 
-1015 NKEED
+1015 
-1020 SEDDDD
+1020 EDDKSD

>member
-1 MLRKKIDDKIQ
+1 MIRKKIDDKIQ
-12 ILLKNCISQNERAMF
+12 ILLKNCISRNERAMF

-103 KFCYYHDT
+103 KFCYYNET

-191 LTSCQNCL
+191 LTSCSNCL

-217 VSLENKIDENEENVF
+217 VSLEKNIDENEENVF
-232 ISKREKELND
+232 ITKREKELND

-301 AVASAIVYGYS
+301 AVASAIIYGYS

-329 FLIKGLTELNYVEH
+329 FLIKGLNELNYVEH
-343 KDYVVQEGTGEF
+343 KDYVIQEGTGEF

-373 YIMPTDILIFQMAEL
+373 YILPTDILIFQMAEL

-429 KLIDDLRNKQSVS
+429 KLIDDLRNKQTVS

-461 DPVELWLNKL
+461 DPVEFWLNKL

-608 HMTSIRIVRIV
+608 HMTSIRIVRIA

-628 YGTKALQLLSNYY
+628 YGTKALQLLSQYY
-641 EGKFIKIDIDEEEE
+641 EGKFIKIDIDE
-655 DEEENKDNKEKE
+655 DNEENEENDNNEKKEKE

-688 YLGTSFGLTDNLF
+688 YLGTSFGLTNNLF

-735 GNIKTLTDINLDENN
+735 GNIKTLTEVSLEENN
-750 DKKNIKWFQPFSI
+750 SKKTIKWFLPFSI

-792 ITTSTATEK
+792 ITTSTAMEK
-801 DEDDDDLHQKSM
+801 DENEENDNKQSM

-875 LQRKSFD
+875 LQRKNFD
-882 GIAEEFNIET
+882 NIAEEFNIET

-898 FNKMVKKFVT
+898 FNKMVKKFVS
-908 YIKNIYNKD
+908 YIKNIYQKN
-917 IEMEEEEQNKK
+917 IENEEEEQNKN
-928 NKEVLKTKRKE
+928 NKEVLKTKKKE

-957 KINEKN
+957 KIIEKD
-963 KETRKKYMEEKLKKM
+963 KATKKKYMEEKLKKL
-978 EKNEIMNKKRKRDNK
+978 EKLEVMNKKRKRDNK
-993 KEKNEEDSE
+993 KKSNESKSESEEDD
-1002 KDSDEDKN
+1002 KED
-1010 KDKNK
+1010 
-1015 NKEED
+1015 KEED
-1020 SEDDDD
+1020 FDE

>member
-1 MLRKKIDDKIQ
+1 MIRKKIDDKIQ
-12 ILLKNCISQNERAMF
+12 ILLKNSISKNERSMF
-27 LIIGDKSRDQI
+27 LIIGDKGRDQI
-38 SNLHNFYSKLNP
+38 SNLHNFYSQINP

-103 KFCYYHDT
+103 KFCYYHET
-111 QRILGTTYG
+111 QRILGTTFG

-140 TVQGGGIIIFLLS
+140 TVQGGGVIIFLLS

-167 VHARY
+167 VHDRY
-172 RTENNKDIE
+172 RTEKNKDIE

-191 LTSCQNCL
+191 LTSCKNVL
-199 VVDDELNLLPI
+199 AVDDELNLLPI
-210 TNSMKNM
+210 TNNMKNM
-217 VSLENKIDENEENVF
+217 VIEEKSIDESEDNIF

-242 LKKSLLN
+242 LKKSLQN

-268 IMCLID
+268 IMCLVD
-274 IISEK
+274 VISEK
-279 NNKNTVSLTSGRGRG
+279 NPKNTVSLTSGRGRG

-301 AVASAIVYGYS
+301 GVAGAVVYGYS

-329 FLIKGLTELNYVEH
+329 FLIKGLNALNYTEH
-343 KDYVVQEGTGEF
+343 KDYIIQEGTGDF
-355 KGSIVNI
+355 KGSII
-362 QINKNHKQTIR
+362 SIDIIKDHKQTIK
-373 YIMPTDILIFQMAEL
+373 YILPTDILLFQLAEL

-405 MPDCL
+405 LPDCV

-429 KLIDDLRNKQSVS
+429 KLIDEMRNNQKMS

-461 DPVELWLNKL
+461 DPIELWLNKL
-471 LLLDATNAES
+471 LILDATSAES
-481 FEDSMED
+481 FEDSLED
-488 PSKLELYLVNRDT
+488 PSKLELYMVNRDT

-527 TPNDLQLLS
+527 SPNDLQLLS
-536 DAPAHKIFV
+536 DAPSHKIFV
-545 LCKSIDKQRK
+545 LCKALDKQK
-555 SKGLPDVYC
+555 KAKGLPDIYC

-593 IPWTISDHYQDQEFA
+593 IPWTISEHYQDQEFA
-608 HMTSIRIVRIV
+608 HMTSIRIVRIA

-628 YGTKALQLLSNYY
+628 YGSKALELLSHYY
-641 EGKFIKIDIDEEEE
+641 EGKFIKLDDDEEIEE
-655 DEEENKDNKEKE
+655 SGDEKEKT

-679 EDVKPPFIY
+679 EDIKPPFIY
-688 YLGTSFGLTDNLF
+688 YLGTSFGLTNTLY
-701 NFWNKNGYKPLYIA
+701 NFWQKNGYKPLYIA
-715 MNSNTI
+715 MNSNSI
-721 TGEHSCIMIKPLNE
+721 TGEHSCIMIKPINE
-735 GNIKTLTDINLDENN
+735 GNIKLLTEDINTNN
-750 DKKNIKWFQPFSI
+750 NNQKIKWFIPFSV

-786 SILDPP
+786 SILEPH
-792 ITTSTATEK
+792 ITTSTAN
-801 DEDDDDLHQKSM
+801 DDDNGNEDDIAGNKKDM
-813 KKDEI
+813 KKSEI

-836 MTNYNMIIDLIPI
+836 MTNYNMIIDLIPT
-849 IAHLYFNKKIFVSLS
+849 IANLYFNKKIYVPLS

-882 GIAEEFNIET
+882 EIVQEFNIEI

-898 FNKMVKKFVT
+898 FNKMVKKFVN
-908 YIKNIYNKD
+908 YIKNVYQKD
-917 IEMEEEEQNKK
+917 IEMEEEKDYAE
-928 NKEVLKTKRKE
+928 NKEILKTKNEFGK
-939 YSGNILKEMQKEL
+939 NILKEMQKEL

-957 KINEKN
+957 KIIEKDR
-963 KETRKKYMEEKLKKM
+963 ETKKKYMEEKLKKM
-978 EKNEIMNKKRKRDNK
+978 EQKQELTKKKRKREKTKEKENNDDK
-993 KEKNEEDSE
+993 KEKE
-1002 KDSDEDKN
+1002 KDSESDMSD
-1010 KDKNK
+1010 
-1015 NKEED
+1015 
-1020 SEDDDD
+1020 

>member
-1 MLRKKIDDKIQ
+1 MIRKKIDDKIQ
-12 ILLKNCISQNERAMF
+12 ILLKNSISKNERSMF
-27 LIIGDKSRDQI
+27 LIIGDKGRDQI
-38 SNLHNFYSKLNP
+38 SNLHNFYSQINP
-50 GKKLNILWCYKN
+50 GKKLNILWCYKS

-103 KFCYYHDT
+103 KFCYYNET
-111 QRILGTTYG
+111 QRILGTTFG

-140 TVQGGGIIIFLLS
+140 TVQGGGVIIFLLS

-167 VHARY
+167 VHDRY
-172 RTENNKDIE
+172 RTEKNKDIE

-191 LTSCQNCL
+191 LTSCTNVL
-199 VVDDELNLLPI
+199 AVDDELNLLPI
-210 TNSMKNM
+210 TDNMKNM
-217 VSLENKIDENEENVF
+217 SIQEKTIDEEEENIF

-242 LKKSLLN
+242 LKKTLQS

-268 IMCLID
+268 IMLLID

-279 NNKNTVSLTSGRGRG
+279 NPKNTVSLTSGRGRG

-301 AVASAIVYGYS
+301 AVAGGVVYGYS

-329 FLIKGLTELNYVEH
+329 FLIKGLNVLNYVEH
-343 KDYVVQEGTGEF
+343 KDYTIQEGTGEF
-355 KGSIVNI
+355 KGSII
-362 QINKNHKQTIR
+362 SIDIIKNHKQTIR
-373 YIMPTDILIFQMAEL
+373 YILPTDILLFQLAEL

-405 MPDCL
+405 LPDCV

-429 KLIDDLRNKQSVS
+429 KLIDEMRNNQKMS
-442 GSRILKEISLS
+442 GSRILKEISLN

-461 DPVELWLNKL
+461 DPIELWLNKL
-471 LLLDATNAES
+471 LILDATSAES

-527 TPNDLQLLS
+527 SPNDLQLLS
-536 DAPAHKIFV
+536 DAPTHKIFV
-545 LCKSIDKQRK
+545 LCKSLDKQK
-555 SKGLPDVYC
+555 KAKGLPDIYC

-608 HMTSIRIVRIV
+608 KMTSIRVVRIA

-628 YGTKALQLLSNYY
+628 YGSKALELLSQYY
-641 EGKFIKIDIDEEEE
+641 EGKFFKLDE
-655 DEEENKDNKEKE
+655 DEEMEESNEEKK

-679 EDVKPPFIY
+679 EDIKPPFIY
-688 YLGTSFGLTDNLF
+688 YLGTSFGLTNNLY
-701 NFWNKNGYKPLYIA
+701 NFWHKNGYKPLYIA
-715 MNSNTI
+715 MNSNSI

-735 GNIKTLTDINLDENN
+735 GNIKLLTEDISNN
-750 DKKNIKWFQPFSI
+750 NNQRIKWFNPFSV

-786 SILDPP
+786 SLLEPP
-792 ITTSTATEK
+792 ITTSTANDK
-801 DEDDDDLHQKSM
+801 DDNDNDDDNSGGGKIM
-813 KKDEI
+813 KKNEI

-849 IAHLYFNKKIFVSLS
+849 IANLYFNKKIFVPLS

-875 LQRKSFD
+875 LQRKNFD
-882 GIAEEFNIET
+882 EIVQEFNIQI

-908 YIKNIYNKD
+908 YIKNIYQKD
-917 IEMEEEEQNKK
+917 IEMEEEKDNEK
-928 NKEVLKTKRKE
+928 NKEILKTKKNE
-939 YSGNILKEMQKEL
+939 FSGNILKEMQKEL

-957 KINEKN
+957 KIIEKDR
-963 KETRKKYMEEKLKKM
+963 ETRKKYMEEKLKKM
-978 EKNEIMNKKRKRDNK
+978 EKKEEMTKKKRKREK
-993 KEKNEEDSE
+993 TKNED
-1002 KDSDEDKN
+1002 DNDK
-1010 KDKNK
+1010 
-1015 NKEED
+1015 
-1020 SEDDDD
+1020 EDDKSD

>member
-1 MLRKKIDDKIQ
+1 
-12 ILLKNCISQNERAMF
+12 
-27 LIIGDKSRDQI
+27 
-38 SNLHNFYSKLNP
+38 
-50 GKKLNILWCYKN
+50 
-62 ELGFSNHARKKMK
+62 MK

-103 KFCYYHDT
+103 KFCYYHET
-111 QRILGTTYG
+111 QRILGTTFG

-140 TVQGGGIIIFLLS
+140 TVQGGGVIIFLLS

-167 VHARY
+167 VHDRY
-172 RTENNKDIE
+172 RTEKNKDIE

-191 LTSCQNCL
+191 LTSCKNVL
-199 VVDDELNLLPI
+199 AVDDELNLLPI
-210 TNSMKNM
+210 TNNMKNM
-217 VSLENKIDENEENVF
+217 VIEEKAIDESEENIF

-242 LKKSLLN
+242 LKKSLQN

-268 IMCLID
+268 IMCLVD

-279 NNKNTVSLTSGRGRG
+279 NPKNTVSLTSGRGRG

-301 AVASAIVYGYS
+301 GVAGAVVYGYS

-329 FLIKGLTELNYVEH
+329 FLIKGLNALNYTEH
-343 KDYVVQEGTGEF
+343 KDYIIQEGTGDF
-355 KGSIVNI
+355 KGSII
-362 QINKNHKQTIR
+362 SIDIIKDHKQTIK
-373 YIMPTDILIFQMAEL
+373 YILPTDILLFQLAEL

-405 MPDCL
+405 LPDCV

-429 KLIDDLRNKQSVS
+429 KLIDEMRNNQKMS

-461 DPVELWLNKL
+461 DPIELWLNKL
-471 LLLDATNAES
+471 LILDATSAES
-481 FEDSMED
+481 FEDSLED
-488 PSKLELYLVNRDT
+488 PSKLELYMVNRDT

-527 TPNDLQLLS
+527 SPNDLQLLS
-536 DAPAHKIFV
+536 DAPSHKIFV
-545 LCKSIDKQRK
+545 LCKALDKQK
-555 SKGLPDVYC
+555 KAKGLPDIYC

-593 IPWTISDHYQDQEFA
+593 IPWTISEHYQDQEFA
-608 HMTSIRIVRIV
+608 HMTSIRIVRIA

-628 YGTKALQLLSNYY
+628 YGSKALELLSHYY
-641 EGKFIKIDIDEEEE
+641 EGKFIKLEDNEEIEESGDE
-655 DEEENKDNKEKE
+655 KEKT

-679 EDVKPPFIY
+679 EDIKPPFIY
-688 YLGTSFGLTDNLF
+688 YLGTSFGLTNTLY
-701 NFWNKNGYKPLYIA
+701 NFWQKNGYKPLYIA
-715 MNSNTI
+715 MNSNSI
-721 TGEHSCIMIKPLNE
+721 TAEHSCIMIKPINE
-735 GNIKTLTDINLDENN
+735 GNIKLLTEDINTNN
-750 DKKNIKWFQPFSI
+750 NNQKIKWFIPFSV

-786 SILDPP
+786 SILEPH
-792 ITTSTATEK
+792 ITTSTAN
-801 DEDDDDLHQKSM
+801 DDDNGNEDDIAGNKKDM
-813 KKDEI
+813 KKSEI

-836 MTNYNMIIDLIPI
+836 MTNYNMIIDLIPT
-849 IAHLYFNKKIFVSLS
+849 IANLYFNKKIYVPLS

-882 GIAEEFNIET
+882 EIVQEFNIEI

-898 FNKMVKKFVT
+898 FNKMVKKFVN
-908 YIKNIYNKD
+908 YIKNVYQKD
-917 IEMEEEEQNKK
+917 IEMEEEKDYAE
-928 NKEVLKTKRKE
+928 NKEILKTKNEFGK
-939 YSGNILKEMQKEL
+939 NILKEMQKEL

-957 KINEKN
+957 KIIEKDR
-963 KETRKKYMEEKLKKM
+963 ETKKKYMEEKLKKM
-978 EKNEIMNKKRKRDNK
+978 EQKQELTKKKRKREKTKEKENGGVK
-993 KEKNEEDSE
+993 KEKE
-1002 KDSDEDKN
+1002 KDSESDMSD
-1010 KDKNK
+1010 
-1015 NKEED
+1015 
-1020 SEDDDD
+1020 

>member
-1 MLRKKIDDKIQ
+1 MIRKKIDDKIQ
-12 ILLKNCISQNERAMF
+12 ILLKNSISKNERSMF
-27 LIIGDKSRDQI
+27 LIIGDKGRDQI
-38 SNLHNFYSKLNP
+38 SNLHNFYSQINP
-50 GKKLNILWCYKN
+50 GKKLNILWCYKS

-103 KFCYYHDT
+103 KFCYYNET
-111 QRILGTTYG
+111 QRILGSTFG

-140 TVQGGGIIIFLLS
+140 TVQGGGVIIFLLS

-167 VHARY
+167 VHDRY
-172 RTENNKDIE
+172 RTEKNKDIE

-191 LTSCQNCL
+191 LTSCTNVL
-199 VVDDELNLLPI
+199 AVDDELNLLPI
-210 TNSMKNM
+210 TDNMKNM
-217 VSLENKIDENEENVF
+217 SIQEKTIDEEEENIF

-242 LKKSLLN
+242 LKKTLQS

-268 IMCLID
+268 IMLLID

-279 NNKNTVSLTSGRGRG
+279 NPKNTVSLTSGRGRG

-301 AVASAIVYGYS
+301 AVAGGVVYGYS

-329 FLIKGLTELNYVEH
+329 FLIKGLNVLNYVEH
-343 KDYVVQEGTGEF
+343 KDYTIQEGTGEF
-355 KGSIVNI
+355 KGSII
-362 QINKNHKQTIR
+362 SIDIIKNHKQTIR
-373 YIMPTDILIFQMAEL
+373 YILPTDILLFQLAEL

-405 MPDCL
+405 LPDCV

-429 KLIDDLRNKQSVS
+429 KLIDEMRNNQKMS
-442 GSRILKEISLS
+442 GSRILKEISLN

-461 DPVELWLNKL
+461 DPIELWLNKL
-471 LLLDATNAES
+471 LILDATSAES

-527 TPNDLQLLS
+527 SPNDLQLLS
-536 DAPAHKIFV
+536 DAPSHKIFV
-545 LCKSIDKQRK
+545 LCKSLDKQK
-555 SKGLPDVYC
+555 KAKGLPDIYC

-608 HMTSIRIVRIV
+608 KMTSIRVVRIA

-628 YGTKALQLLSNYY
+628 YGSKALELLSQYY
-641 EGKFIKIDIDEEEE
+641 EGKFFKLDE
-655 DEEENKDNKEKE
+655 DEEMEESNEEKK

-679 EDVKPPFIY
+679 EDIKPPFIY
-688 YLGTSFGLTDNLF
+688 YLGTSFGLTNNLY
-701 NFWNKNGYKPLYIA
+701 NFWQKNGYKPLYIA
-715 MNSNTI
+715 MNSNSI

-735 GNIKTLTDINLDENN
+735 GNIKLLTEDISNN
-750 DKKNIKWFQPFSI
+750 NNQKIKWFNPFSV

-786 SILDPP
+786 SLLEPP
-792 ITTSTATEK
+792 ITTSTANDK
-801 DEDDDDLHQKSM
+801 DDNDNDDDNSENKKDM
-813 KKDEI
+813 KKNEI

-849 IAHLYFNKKIFVSLS
+849 IANLYFNKKIFVPLS

-875 LQRKSFD
+875 LQRKNFD
-882 GIAEEFNIET
+882 EIVQEFNIEIK
-892 NQLLAM
+892 QLLAM

-908 YIKNIYNKD
+908 YIKNIYQKD
-917 IEMEEEEQNKK
+917 IEMEEEKDNEK
-928 NKEVLKTKRKE
+928 NKEILKTKKNE
-939 YSGNILKEMQKEL
+939 FSGNILKEMQKEL

-957 KINEKN
+957 KIIEKDR
-963 KETRKKYMEEKLKKM
+963 ETRKKYMEEKLKKM
-978 EKNEIMNKKRKRDNK
+978 EKKEEMTKKKRKREK
-993 KEKNEEDSE
+993 TKNED
-1002 KDSDEDKN
+1002 DNDK
-1010 KDKNK
+1010 
-1015 NKEED
+1015 
-1020 SEDDDD
+1020 EDDKSD

>member
-1 MLRKKIDDKIQ
+1 MIRKKIDDKIQ
-12 ILLKNCISQNERAMF
+12 ILLKNCISRNERAMF
-27 LIIGDKSRDQI
+27 LIIGDKGRDQI

-62 ELGFSNHARKKMK
+62 ELAFSNHARKKMK

-88 NDENAFDLFISTADI
+88 NDESAFDLFISTADI
-103 KFCYYHDT
+103 KFCYYHET
-111 QRILGTTYG
+111 QRILGTTFG

-140 TVQGGGIIIFLLS
+140 TVQGGGIIVFLLS

-217 VSLENKIDENEENVF
+217 TNIEKIIDEKEKNVF
-232 ISKREKELND
+232 ITKREKELND
-242 LKKSLLN
+242 LKKSLLD

-279 NNKNTVSLTSGRGRG
+279 NNKNTVSITSGRGRG

-301 AVASAIVYGYS
+301 AVASSIVYGYS
-312 NIIITAPS
+312 NIIVTAPS
-320 PENLKTFFE
+320 PDNLKTFFE
-329 FLIKGLTELNYVEH
+329 FLVKGLNELNFMER
-343 KDYVVQEGTGEF
+343 KDYIIQEGTGEF

-373 YIMPTDILIFQMAEL
+373 YILPTDILIFQMAEL

-405 MPDCL
+405 IPDCL

-429 KLIDDLRNKQSVS
+429 KLIDDLRNKQSMS

-471 LLLDATNAES
+471 LLLDATNADI
-481 FEDSMED
+481 FEDSIED
-488 PSKLELYLVNRDT
+488 PNKLELYLVNRDT

-564 AIQVCEEGGIS
+564 AIQACEEGGIS

-608 HMTSIRIVRIV
+608 HMTSVRIVRIA

-628 YGTKALQLLSNYY
+628 YGTKALQLLSLYY
-641 EGKFIKIDIDEEEE
+641 EGKFIKIDVDEIEENEEE
-655 DEEENKDNKEKE
+655 DDNNKNKEKE

-688 YLGTSFGLTDNLF
+688 YLGTSFGLTNNLY
-701 NFWNKNGYKPLYIA
+701 NFWNKCGYKPLYIA
-715 MNSNTI
+715 MNSNSI

-735 GNIKTLTDINLDENN
+735 GNIKTLIDINLDEENN
-750 DKKNIKWFQPFSI
+750 NKKNINWFIPFST

-777 NKLNIKLCL
+777 NKLDIKLCL

-792 ITTSTATEK
+792 ITTSTSMEK
-801 DEDDDDLHQKSM
+801 EDNEENEGAEKIM
-813 KKDEI
+813 KKSEI

-836 MTNYNMIIDLIPI
+836 MTNYNMIIDLIPN

-864 YIQAG
+864 FIQAG
-869 VLLGVG
+869 VLLGIG

-882 GIAEEFNIET
+882 CIAEEFNIES

-898 FNKMVKKFVT
+898 FNKMVKKFVS
-908 YIKNIYNKD
+908 YIKNIYQKN
-917 IEMEEEEQNKK
+917 IEFEEEEQNKK
-928 NKEVLKTKRKE
+928 NKEILKTKQNE
-939 YSGNILKEMQKEL
+939 FSGNILKEMQKEL

-957 KINEKN
+957 KIIKKD
-963 KETRKKYMEEKLKKM
+963 KETKKKYMEEKLKKM
-978 EKNEIMNKKRKRDNK
+978 EKIELMNKKRKRDNK
-993 KEKNEEDSE
+993 KGKKIENEKDDKNEEKE
-1002 KDSDEDKN
+1002 DE
-1010 KDKNK
+1010 
-1015 NKEED
+1015 
-1020 SEDDDD
+1020 SED

>member
-1 MLRKKIDDKIQ
+1 MIRKKIDDKIQ
-12 ILLKNCISQNERAMF
+12 ILLKNSISKNERSMF
-27 LIIGDKSRDQI
+27 LIIGDKGRDQI
-38 SNLHNFYSKLNP
+38 SNLHNFYSQINP

-103 KFCYYHDT
+103 KFCYYHET
-111 QRILGTTYG
+111 QRILGTTFG

-140 TVQGGGIIIFLLS
+140 TVQGGGVIIFLLS

-167 VHARY
+167 VHDRY
-172 RTENNKDIE
+172 RTEKNKDIE

-191 LTSCQNCL
+191 LTSCKNVL
-199 VVDDELNLLPI
+199 AVDDELNLLPI
-210 TNSMKNM
+210 TNNMKNM
-217 VSLENKIDENEENVF
+217 VIEEKAIDESEENIF

-242 LKKSLLN
+242 LKKSLQN

-268 IMCLID
+268 IMCLVD

-279 NNKNTVSLTSGRGRG
+279 NPKNTVSLTSGRGRG

-301 AVASAIVYGYS
+301 GVAGAVVYGYS

-329 FLIKGLTELNYVEH
+329 FLIKGLNALNYTEH
-343 KDYVVQEGTGEF
+343 KDYIIQEGTGDF
-355 KGSIVNI
+355 KGSII
-362 QINKNHKQTIR
+362 SIDIIKDHKQTIK
-373 YIMPTDILIFQMAEL
+373 YILPTDILLFQLAEL

-405 MPDCL
+405 LPDCV

-429 KLIDDLRNKQSVS
+429 KLIDEMRNNQKMS

-461 DPVELWLNKL
+461 DPIELWLNKL
-471 LLLDATNAES
+471 LILDATSAES
-481 FEDSMED
+481 FEDSLED
-488 PSKLELYLVNRDT
+488 PSKLELYMVNRDT

-527 TPNDLQLLS
+527 SPNDLQLLS
-536 DAPAHKIFV
+536 DAPSHKIFV
-545 LCKSIDKQRK
+545 LCKALDKQK
-555 SKGLPDVYC
+555 KAKGLPDIYC

-593 IPWTISDHYQDQEFA
+593 IPWTISEHYQDQEFA
-608 HMTSIRIVRIV
+608 HMTSIRIVRIA

-628 YGTKALQLLSNYY
+628 YGSKALELLSHYY
-641 EGKFIKIDIDEEEE
+641 EGKFIKLDDDEEIEE
-655 DEEENKDNKEKE
+655 SGDEKEKT

-679 EDVKPPFIY
+679 EDIKPPFIY
-688 YLGTSFGLTDNLF
+688 YLGTSFGLTNTLY
-701 NFWNKNGYKPLYIA
+701 NFWQKNGYKPLYIA
-715 MNSNTI
+715 MNSNSI

-735 GNIKTLTDINLDENN
+735 GNIKLLTEDINTNN
-750 DKKNIKWFQPFSI
+750 INQKIKWFIPFSV

-786 SILDPP
+786 SILEPH
-792 ITTSTATEK
+792 ITTSTAN
-801 DEDDDDLHQKSM
+801 DDDNGNEDDIAGNKKDM
-813 KKDEI
+813 KKSEI

-836 MTNYNMIIDLIPI
+836 MTNYNMIIDLIPT
-849 IAHLYFNKKIFVSLS
+849 IANLYFNKKIYVPLS

-882 GIAEEFNIET
+882 EIVQEFNIEI

-898 FNKMVKKFVT
+898 FNKMVKKFVN
-908 YIKNIYNKD
+908 YIKNVYQKD
-917 IEMEEEEQNKK
+917 IEMEEEKDYAE
-928 NKEVLKTKRKE
+928 NKEILKTKNEFGK
-939 YSGNILKEMQKEL
+939 NILKEMQKEL

-957 KINEKN
+957 KIIEKDR
-963 KETRKKYMEEKLKKM
+963 ETKKKYMEEKLKKM
-978 EKNEIMNKKRKRDNK
+978 EQKQELTKKKRKREKTKEKENNDDK
-993 KEKNEEDSE
+993 KEKE
-1002 KDSDEDKN
+1002 KDSESDMSD
-1010 KDKNK
+1010 
-1015 NKEED
+1015 
-1020 SEDDDD
+1020 

>member
-1 MLRKKIDDKIQ
+1 MIRKKIDDKIQ
-12 ILLKNCISQNERAMF
+12 ILLKNSISKNERSMF
-27 LIIGDKSRDQI
+27 IIIGDKGRDQI
-38 SNLHNFYSKLNP
+38 SNLHNFYSQINP

-103 KFCYYHDT
+103 KFCYYHET
-111 QRILGTTYG
+111 QRILGTTFG

-140 TVQGGGIIIFLLS
+140 TVQGGGVIIFLLS

-167 VHARY
+167 VHDRY
-172 RTENNKDIE
+172 RTEKNKDIE

-191 LTSCQNCL
+191 LTSCKNVL
-199 VVDDELNLLPI
+199 AVDDELNLLPI
-210 TNSMKNM
+210 TNNMKNM
-217 VSLENKIDENEENVF
+217 VIEEKAIDESEENIF

-242 LKKSLLN
+242 LKKSLQN

-268 IMCLID
+268 IMCLVD

-279 NNKNTVSLTSGRGRG
+279 NPKNTVSLTSGRGRG

-301 AVASAIVYGYS
+301 GVAGAVVYGYS

-329 FLIKGLTELNYVEH
+329 FLIKGLNALNYTEH
-343 KDYVVQEGTGEF
+343 KDYIIQEGTGDF
-355 KGSIVNI
+355 KGSII
-362 QINKNHKQTIR
+362 SIDIIKDHKQTIK
-373 YIMPTDILIFQMAEL
+373 YILPTDILLFQLAEL

-405 MPDCL
+405 LPDCV

-429 KLIDDLRNKQSVS
+429 KLIDEMRNNQKMS

-461 DPVELWLNKL
+461 DPIELWLNKL
-471 LLLDATNAES
+471 LILDATSAES
-481 FEDSMED
+481 FEDSLED
-488 PSKLELYLVNRDT
+488 PSKLELYMVNRDT

-527 TPNDLQLLS
+527 SPNDLQLLS
-536 DAPAHKIFV
+536 DAPSHKIFV
-545 LCKSIDKQRK
+545 LCKALDKQK
-555 SKGLPDVYC
+555 KAKGLPDIYC

-593 IPWTISDHYQDQEFA
+593 IPWTISEHYQDQEFA
-608 HMTSIRIVRIV
+608 HMTSIRIVRIA

-628 YGTKALQLLSNYY
+628 YGSKALELLSHYY
-641 EGKFIKIDIDEEEE
+641 EGKFIKLDDDEEIEE
-655 DEEENKDNKEKE
+655 SGDEKEKT

-679 EDVKPPFIY
+679 EDIKPPFIY
-688 YLGTSFGLTDNLF
+688 YLGTSFGLTNTLY
-701 NFWNKNGYKPLYIA
+701 NFWQKNGYKPLYIA
-715 MNSNTI
+715 MNSNSI

-735 GNIKTLTDINLDENN
+735 GNIKLLTEDINTNN
-750 DKKNIKWFQPFSI
+750 INQKIKWFIPFSV

-786 SILDPP
+786 SILEPH
-792 ITTSTATEK
+792 ITTSTAN
-801 DEDDDDLHQKSM
+801 DDDNGNEDDIAGNKKDM
-813 KKDEI
+813 KKSEI

-836 MTNYNMIIDLIPI
+836 MTNYNMIIDLIPT
-849 IAHLYFNKKIFVSLS
+849 IANLYFNKKIYVPLS

-882 GIAEEFNIET
+882 EIVQEFNIEI

-898 FNKMVKKFVT
+898 FNKMVKKFVN
-908 YIKNIYNKD
+908 YIKNVYQKD
-917 IEMEEEEQNKK
+917 IEMEEEKDYAE
-928 NKEVLKTKRKE
+928 NKEILKTKNEFGK
-939 YSGNILKEMQKEL
+939 NILKEMQKEL

-957 KINEKN
+957 KIIEKDR
-963 KETRKKYMEEKLKKM
+963 ETKKKYMEEKLKKM
-978 EKNEIMNKKRKRDNK
+978 EQKQELTKKKRKREKTKEKENNDDK
-993 KEKNEEDSE
+993 KEKE
-1002 KDSDEDKN
+1002 KDSESDMSD
-1010 KDKNK
+1010 
-1015 NKEED
+1015 
-1020 SEDDDD
+1020 

>member
-1 MLRKKIDDKIQ
+1 MIRKKIDDKIQ
-12 ILLKNCISQNERAMF
+12 ILLKNSISKNERSMF
-27 LIIGDKSRDQI
+27 LIIGDKGRDQI
-38 SNLHNFYSKLNP
+38 SNLHNFYSQINP

-103 KFCYYHDT
+103 KFCYYHET
-111 QRILGTTYG
+111 QRILGTTFG

-140 TVQGGGIIIFLLS
+140 TVQGGGVIIFLLS

-167 VHARY
+167 VHDRY
-172 RTENNKDIE
+172 RTEKNKDIE

-191 LTSCQNCL
+191 LTSCKNVL
-199 VVDDELNLLPI
+199 AVDDELNLLPI
-210 TNSMKNM
+210 TNNMKNM
-217 VSLENKIDENEENVF
+217 VIEEKAIDESEENIF

-242 LKKSLLN
+242 LKKSLQN

-268 IMCLID
+268 IMCLVD

-279 NNKNTVSLTSGRGRG
+279 NPKNTVSLTSGRGRG

-301 AVASAIVYGYS
+301 GVAGAVVYGYS

-329 FLIKGLTELNYVEH
+329 FLIKGLNALNYTEH
-343 KDYVVQEGTGEF
+343 KDYIIQEGTGDF
-355 KGSIVNI
+355 KGSII
-362 QINKNHKQTIR
+362 SIDIIKDHKQTIK
-373 YIMPTDILIFQMAEL
+373 YILPTDILLFQLAEL

-405 MPDCL
+405 LPDCV

-429 KLIDDLRNKQSVS
+429 KLIDEMRNNQKMS

-461 DPVELWLNKL
+461 DPIELWLNKL
-471 LLLDATNAES
+471 LILDATSAES
-481 FEDSMED
+481 FEDSLED
-488 PSKLELYLVNRDT
+488 PSKLELYMVNRDT

-527 TPNDLQLLS
+527 SPNDLQLLS
-536 DAPAHKIFV
+536 DAPSHKIFV
-545 LCKSIDKQRK
+545 LCKALDKQK
-555 SKGLPDVYC
+555 KVKGLPDIYC

-593 IPWTISDHYQDQEFA
+593 IPWTISEHYQDQEFA
-608 HMTSIRIVRIV
+608 HMTSIRIVRIA

-628 YGTKALQLLSNYY
+628 YGSKALELLSHYY
-641 EGKFIKIDIDEEEE
+641 EGKFIKLDDDEEIEE
-655 DEEENKDNKEKE
+655 SGDEKEKT

-679 EDVKPPFIY
+679 EDIKPPFIY
-688 YLGTSFGLTDNLF
+688 YLGTSFGLTNTLY
-701 NFWNKNGYKPLYIA
+701 NFWQKNGYKPLYIA
-715 MNSNTI
+715 MNSNSI

-735 GNIKTLTDINLDENN
+735 GNIKLLTEDINTNN
-750 DKKNIKWFQPFSI
+750 NNQKIKWFIPFSV

-786 SILDPP
+786 SILEPH
-792 ITTSTATEK
+792 ITTSTAN
-801 DEDDDDLHQKSM
+801 DDDNGNEDDIAGNKKDM
-813 KKDEI
+813 KKSEI

-836 MTNYNMIIDLIPI
+836 MTNYNMIIDLIPT
-849 IAHLYFNKKIFVSLS
+849 IANLYFNKKIYVPLS

-882 GIAEEFNIET
+882 EIVQEFNIEI

-898 FNKMVKKFVT
+898 FNKMVKKFVN
-908 YIKNIYNKD
+908 YIKNVYQKD
-917 IEMEEEEQNKK
+917 IEMEEEKDYAE
-928 NKEVLKTKRKE
+928 NKEILKTKNEFGK
-939 YSGNILKEMQKEL
+939 NILKEMQKEL

-957 KINEKN
+957 KIIEKDR
-963 KETRKKYMEEKLKKM
+963 ETKKKYMEEKLKKM
-978 EKNEIMNKKRKRDNK
+978 EQKQELTKKKRKREKTKEKENNDDK
-993 KEKNEEDSE
+993 KEKE
-1002 KDSDEDKN
+1002 KDSESDMSD
-1010 KDKNK
+1010 
-1015 NKEED
+1015 
-1020 SEDDDD
+1020 

>member
-1 MLRKKIDDKIQ
+1 MIRKKIDDKIQ
-12 ILLKNCISQNERAMF
+12 ILLKNSISKNERSMF
-27 LIIGDKSRDQI
+27 LIIGDKGRDQI
-38 SNLHNFYSKLNP
+38 SNLHNFYSQINP
-50 GKKLNILWCYKN
+50 GKKLNILWCYKS

-103 KFCYYHDT
+103 KFCYYNET
-111 QRILGTTYG
+111 QRILGSTFG

-140 TVQGGGIIIFLLS
+140 TVQGGGVIIFLLS

-167 VHARY
+167 VHDRY
-172 RTENNKDIE
+172 RTEKNKDIE

-191 LTSCQNCL
+191 LTSCTNVL
-199 VVDDELNLLPI
+199 AVDDELNLLPI
-210 TNSMKNM
+210 TDNMKNM
-217 VSLENKIDENEENVF
+217 SIQEKTIDEEEENIF

-242 LKKSLLN
+242 LKKTLQS

-268 IMCLID
+268 IMLLID

-279 NNKNTVSLTSGRGRG
+279 NPKNTVSLTSGRGRG

-301 AVASAIVYGYS
+301 AVAGGVVYGYS

-329 FLIKGLTELNYVEH
+329 FLIKGLNVLNYVEH
-343 KDYVVQEGTGEF
+343 KDYTIQEGTGEF
-355 KGSIVNI
+355 KGSII
-362 QINKNHKQTIR
+362 SIDIIKNHKQTIR
-373 YIMPTDILIFQMAEL
+373 YILPTDILLFQLAEL

-405 MPDCL
+405 LPDCV

-429 KLIDDLRNKQSVS
+429 KLIDEMRNNQKMS
-442 GSRILKEISLS
+442 GSRILKEISLN

-461 DPVELWLNKL
+461 DPIELWLNKL
-471 LLLDATNAES
+471 LILDATSAES

-527 TPNDLQLLS
+527 SPNDLQLLS
-536 DAPAHKIFV
+536 DAPSHKIFV
-545 LCKSIDKQRK
+545 LCKSLDKQK
-555 SKGLPDVYC
+555 KAKGLPDIYC

-608 HMTSIRIVRIV
+608 KMTSIRVVRIA

-628 YGTKALQLLSNYY
+628 YGSKALELLSQYY
-641 EGKFIKIDIDEEEE
+641 EGKFFKLDE
-655 DEEENKDNKEKE
+655 DEEMEESNEEKK

-679 EDVKPPFIY
+679 EDIKPPFIY
-688 YLGTSFGLTDNLF
+688 YLGTSFGLTNNLY
-701 NFWNKNGYKPLYIA
+701 NFWHKNGYKPLYIA
-715 MNSNTI
+715 MNSNSI

-735 GNIKTLTDINLDENN
+735 GNIKLLTEDISNN
-750 DKKNIKWFQPFSI
+750 NNQRIKWFNPFSV

-786 SILDPP
+786 SLLEPP
-792 ITTSTATEK
+792 ITTSTANDK
-801 DEDDDDLHQKSM
+801 DDNDNDDDNSENKKDM
-813 KKDEI
+813 KKNEI

-849 IAHLYFNKKIFVSLS
+849 IANLYFNKKIFVPLS

-875 LQRKSFD
+875 LQRKNFD
-882 GIAEEFNIET
+882 EIVQEFNIEIK
-892 NQLLAM
+892 QLLAM

-908 YIKNIYNKD
+908 YIKNIYQKD
-917 IEMEEEEQNKK
+917 IEMEEEKDNEK
-928 NKEVLKTKRKE
+928 NKEILKTKKNE
-939 YSGNILKEMQKEL
+939 FSGNILKEMQKEL

-957 KINEKN
+957 KIIEKDR
-963 KETRKKYMEEKLKKM
+963 ETRKKYMEEKLKKM
-978 EKNEIMNKKRKRDNK
+978 EKKEEMTKKKRKREK
-993 KEKNEEDSE
+993 TKNED
-1002 KDSDEDKN
+1002 DNDK
-1010 KDKNK
+1010 
-1015 NKEED
+1015 
-1020 SEDDDD
+1020 EDDKSD

>member
-1 MLRKKIDDKIQ
+1 MIRKKIDDKIQ
-12 ILLKNCISQNERAMF
+12 ILLKNSISKNERSMF
-27 LIIGDKSRDQI
+27 LIIGDKGRDQI
-38 SNLHNFYSKLNP
+38 SNLHNFYSQINP
-50 GKKLNILWCYKN
+50 GKKLNILWCYKS

-103 KFCYYHDT
+103 KFCYYNET
-111 QRILGTTYG
+111 QRILGSTFG

-140 TVQGGGIIIFLLS
+140 TVQGGGVIIFLLS

-167 VHARY
+167 VHDRY
-172 RTENNKDIE
+172 RTEKNKDIE

-191 LTSCQNCL
+191 LTSCTNVL
-199 VVDDELNLLPI
+199 AVDDELNLLPI
-210 TNSMKNM
+210 TDNMKNM
-217 VSLENKIDENEENVF
+217 SIQEKTIDEEEENIF

-242 LKKSLLN
+242 LKKTLQS

-268 IMCLID
+268 IMLLID

-279 NNKNTVSLTSGRGRG
+279 NPKNTVSLTSGRGRG

-301 AVASAIVYGYS
+301 AVAGGVVYGYS

-329 FLIKGLTELNYVEH
+329 FLIKGLNVLNYVEH
-343 KDYVVQEGTGEF
+343 KDYTIQEGTGEF
-355 KGSIVNI
+355 KGSII
-362 QINKNHKQTIR
+362 SIDIIKNHKQTIR
-373 YIMPTDILIFQMAEL
+373 YILPTDILLFQLAEL

-405 MPDCL
+405 LPDCV

-429 KLIDDLRNKQSVS
+429 KLIDEMRNNQKMS
-442 GSRILKEISLS
+442 GSRILKEISLN

-461 DPVELWLNKL
+461 DPIELWLNKL
-471 LLLDATNAES
+471 LILDATSAES

-527 TPNDLQLLS
+527 SPNDLQLLS
-536 DAPAHKIFV
+536 DAPSHKIFV
-545 LCKSIDKQRK
+545 LCKSLDKQK
-555 SKGLPDVYC
+555 KAKGLPDIYC

-608 HMTSIRIVRIV
+608 KMTSIRVVRIA

-628 YGTKALQLLSNYY
+628 YGSKALELLSQYY
-641 EGKFIKIDIDEEEE
+641 EGKFFKLDE
-655 DEEENKDNKEKE
+655 DEEMEESNEEKK

-679 EDVKPPFIY
+679 EDIKPPFIY
-688 YLGTSFGLTDNLF
+688 YLGTSFGLTNNLY
-701 NFWNKNGYKPLYIA
+701 NFWQKNGYKPLYIA
-715 MNSNTI
+715 MNSNSI

-735 GNIKTLTDINLDENN
+735 GNIKLLTEDISNN
-750 DKKNIKWFQPFSI
+750 NNQKIKWFNPFSV

-786 SILDPP
+786 SLLEPP
-792 ITTSTATEK
+792 ITTSTANDK
-801 DEDDDDLHQKSM
+801 DDNDNDDDNSENKKVM
-813 KKDEI
+813 KKNEI
-818 ELFLTKFDFK
+818 ELFLTKFDIK

-849 IAHLYFNKKIFVSLS
+849 IANLYFNKKIFVPLS

-875 LQRKSFD
+875 LQRKNFD
-882 GIAEEFNIET
+882 EIVQEFNIEIS
-892 NQLLAM
+892 QLLAM

-908 YIKNIYNKD
+908 YIKNIYQKD
-917 IEMEEEEQNKK
+917 IEMEEEKDNEK
-928 NKEVLKTKRKE
+928 NKEILKTKKNE
-939 YSGNILKEMQKEL
+939 FSGNILKEMQKEL

-957 KINEKN
+957 KIIEKDR
-963 KETRKKYMEEKLKKM
+963 ETRKKYMEEKLKKM
-978 EKNEIMNKKRKRDNK
+978 EKKEEMTKKKRKREK
-993 KEKNEEDSE
+993 TKNED
-1002 KDSDEDKN
+1002 DNDK
-1010 KDKNK
+1010 
-1015 NKEED
+1015 
-1020 SEDDDD
+1020 EDDKSD